1 MASQSSS
8 PSTEEQASSEIDD
21 LYLSLQVQREC
32 TQKKTFTSWINSI
45 LAKHTPPSVIS
56 DLYTD
61 IQQGHLLL
69 DLLEVLSGQQLPRE
83 KGCNT
88 FQCRSNIENALTFL
102 KSRSLKLIN
111 IHVAD
116 IIEGKPSIVLG
127 LIWTI
132 IFHFHIEELAR
143 TLACTYNQPS
153 LDCSSAVDSSPKAS
167 RSAKKSAKIKEQW
180 KISATKALLLW
191 AKEQCSLHGSIS
203 VTDFKS
209 SWRSG
214 LPFLAIIHALRPGL
228 VDMEKAK
235 TRTNKENLKEAFRI
249 AELELNIPRLL
260 EPEDVDI
267 MNPDEKSVMTYV
279 AQFLQYSRNL
289 PISEEDMQGKVRE
302 AISWLAAQGKKLEKL
317 LIDTESET
325 YYQKYKEMMSFM
337 EAFNQEKKA
346 FMPVLS
352 SKTSVAELSED
363 QQQMRE
369 EWHKLIS
376 QINEWKTKLDQ
387 MLPPP
392 LDGIEAWLQEIE
404 HLQAEELPDLQD
416 PFKAMSLFREIIVIF
431 KSLMDCFDSHL
442 DTLQS
447 FKNEDGKNMPLVL
460 PEKLEEM
467 KRRFSN
473 IPFTNSNTFLEY
485 HYGLC
490 SAIANEVML
499 KLNIWNMKYGTK
511 ESVESLLEDWNNF
524 IEEKKLEKQI
534 ETATHICED
543 LKNKN
548 ISSPDLAGDPQE
560 MNKLF
565 KIVESKISM
574 CRDYISNVNSTL
586 QKVLS
591 SWSDYTENIHLLKT
605 WLEEKR
611 NEHPK
616 EIPAEIL
623 ANWNSVHG
631 SLNEAGNYLI
641 EVSKEQVGS
650 NIAKELKKLNRRWAK
665 FIKRTQ
671 FEMRLLRMQED
682 QMKQVHKCEGNLES
696 PIKALSDMADISS
709 EAFRSHI
716 QKELCEESVDT
727 AEKAKGLSETAE
739 KIEVLLKGVDGWA
752 AELECLLCQIRHK
765 GHVEPETEEY
775 LQSLAARGASCQE
788 QVVAAEEIFQSL
800 TQNASSQVSQQHFHP
815 GLQARIKQ
823 ARDKIEAAM
832 GDISDVLPK
841 SQKRLSEKE
850 VLLNFEE
857 SQKDL
862 EASISKAVQL
872 VSQKLSPEEHI
883 SRYEEA
889 FNALDNKVLNKFLE
903 AAEQLKNISSD
914 HEKLAVEEKSKDV
927 RKRWEAVHHEIISC
941 IQLIVER
948 GKKKFNATFKKINKQ
963 LGKEKKLL
971 SMDKTKGLIKEHEAF
986 FSHEGSLTGLKK
998 SLEDLK
1004 TLGRLAEETLPDI
1017 QTLVTECEKKLEKL
1031 QPIVADTYAALLSHA
1046 GKGQPSKKEGSSFVS
1061 ENGESPGSSQ
1071 RMDIFSEQETSRPD
1085 SDIVWETA
1093 VTHQNGESCAKK
1105 FEEDGGLPLP
1115 ALLESY
1121 NTQRSN
1127 LEELLQISRD
1137 KVASGFTDEVKGT
1150 SCLQNKLLELQIIES
1165 ETHSGW
1171 TQLENVASTLENLV
1185 DEMELAAIS
1194 ERRSK
1199 LKGEWKE
1206 LQDIISARTNSLR
1219 TALEIVLPIEN
1230 EFILL
1235 CELDQ
1240 RLNKKDIQ
1248 QFNLMNSDLAYREL
1262 KELQR
1267 SILNQIEVCKQLE
1280 HLDSSARDEFNPI
1293 DLQAASKIM
1302 VYYQN
1307 QLEEMS
1313 HKMQIRETVLKDLEA
1328 FMASLRK
1335 IQFSIKHPVDPSGQ
1349 PATQGKAWR
1358 EAVQEVSHMAE
1369 EAKCLDERLK
1379 RVDICLEEAECGRKS
1394 SCEKLVLTLSEELNE
1409 AHDHSSEQ
1417 TLREEND
1424 LHKIFCTK
1432 SSELLKNIQDLHDR
1446 INKIGLKDPTIPAIQ
1461 QRIKSLTELEKELDC
1476 AAVEMKAMR
1485 EIANTLPHI
1494 KEEKAEEA
1502 KERCRVTERLWEDT
1516 KLLLAECQEQCARA
1530 LELLKQYQ
1538 SCKSSL
1544 TSIIQKQEIVL
1555 SQQMSYMGKENL
1567 NRMITKIEEAK
1578 EEFNDHSEDVDRIN
1592 QICKNLQFQLNKM
1605 RSFEEPP
1612 FENEA
1617 NVIVD
1622 RWLDINEKT
1631 ENYCDNLGRAQAL
1644 WDKLLSLSG
1653 TIDAWANA
1661 ELKNIEDGCLTEE
1674 DLTQLK
1680 ACLRV
1685 QEQKLQKFD
1694 NTVAEIEEL
1703 LNSNEPPLELQ
1714 VIRSSVVHKMELIKE
1729 LLSTKRGTSE
1739 LGVNTGELKGDLDLA
1754 KTQIGMTESLLK
1766 ALSPSD
1772 TLEIFTKLEE
1782 IHQKILQQKHYVTL
1796 LQEETDCPDVDELNK
1811 QLKCVTDLFN
1821 KKKHVFQDH
1830 FIGVLNR
1837 QCKNFSDWF
1846 SSTQLSLQDCFDPSE
1861 TKQTLEEKLQRLKHF
1876 LTSEGKDRDIQ
1887 EVKTLLNKVKHYLP
1901 KASINHLSSRVRD
1914 QEAELQRLISKCQKR
1929 EKELSVSLQQL
1940 SSLQESS
1947 TGLEEWL
1954 ASQEEKLQVFQK
1966 DETNLENFCQT
1977 LLMQR
1982 ESFDSMAQLANSLR
1996 ETGLT
2001 DDKTVSEATDIISR
2015 YQTLVTHASETA
2027 GDTQRRLVEGQ
2038 NFEELAQDFSSWI
2051 KRLEEAVSNLSSQ
2064 ESELPSEERINQI
2077 KVVTALKD
2085 AGEPKIRNMVAL
2097 GETLIR
2103 SEKIEK
2109 PVVEQT
2115 ISELQNRW
2123 ESALQVATEYIS
2135 PQEQLQLDREQY
2147 EQSKGD
2153 LRLALTE
2160 LKKQQQELGFALQ
2173 PNLQEKQAQLTNY
2186 TQLLQKAEDLNSLFN
2201 ELKSQEDHLQDHT
2214 RDPCFTEESWLEL
2227 KSQHE
2232 NLLSQLQNIVQ
2243 TLESHVHEHQQFQDM
2258 VTALSTEL
2266 KNVSEKLA
2274 DYGGPAVEQPSAEQ
2288 NQLKSQ
2294 EQQAPL
2300 SRCEDTLKKI
2310 LVLAETVKQ
2319 NTSSPGQKFINDEI
2333 ESLQSEH
2340 RSLEERLENVKQK
2353 DENILSEA
2361 LELKDVFADE
2371 IQVEDMA
2378 DTKREKQVTSDIPIA
2393 VEERPEAAELKEC
2406 LEMHNDQDVN
2416 GNVSEKEKQ
2425 NDPLLEESSVLP
2437 DSPFQGICQSKD
2449 REGQAVQEEAEK
2461 ESPGMDAR
2469 DEVQEHI
2476 VLVDSA
2482 IQGGEA
2488 EWKRRQDVVG
2498 TEGDETGEEARPA
2511 EEKPND
2517 VKNQSDRED
2526 MQQVQQRVCQKSQVP
2541 KSVAAEKEGLESTPP
2556 VSVHEGTDICAIVQ
2570 KELFPRVQINTE
2582 YFEEEQKVNELK
2594 NEVAELDIV
2603 LINEQL
2609 KELEN
2614 LHTELETWKAKSLC
2628 LDQEAFP
2635 SATGLGR
2642 AELQTTEPAVPRWD
2656 RLLQELDT
2664 IKAVKQQQYRL
2675 VNEYQK
2681 NLSVAQ
2687 SSMKNLSTEK
2697 DNIKTGPMN
2706 NTVLLEKIK
2715 TCIGSLHRE
2724 RDVLNQLKTQQ
2735 ENLSQHLTCM
2745 DKVLTE
2751 SQMRQL
2757 EQWWQHVEQA
2767 VQKKHDQVVAEI
2779 NEFNL
2784 LMNKAQDIQRLIQEQ
2799 YLQGELSSSSGGKA
2813 KYPVFW
2819 TTELQDIK
2827 HGLFLLKRRIELQM
2841 KRIWSDQEKT
2851 TLENSIQDLQSK
2863 LKALSEQQT
2872 PQEDV
2877 QLSSPALKE
2886 SEVTRRLKENI
2897 SWVKDSLSSLDQK
2910 AALFPSDI
2918 KSQIR
2923 NCQQTRAE
2931 VLGREPVIVSLDDEL
2946 RHIGPSLKPEEITD
2960 MTFLL
2965 QALQNSY
2972 KALVL
2977 KSAQSLQQLELQL
2990 EERQKLIAEVEK
3002 VHSQLQNAETLAK
3015 PDVNQT
3021 STWSELSHQ
3030 QAILKE
3036 ILKET
3041 QEIEGLVSSHCKES
3055 QAAAGELS
3063 LSEQL
3068 FLIDQLRSLKN
3079 RARKTQRQIQNKCHE
3094 VEKKIAIYREFS
3106 ERITSLQRDLNDLQ
3120 CDEMNLE
3127 DELLGAKQGAQDK
3140 CKALK
3145 EKVLFF
3151 QSNLLQ
3157 TMKYKEIFECV
3168 GLNWDSLQLDELQT
3182 QFFKIKNKIEEK
3194 IMHFDNVVRECDKLQ
3209 ALVNEIQT
3217 MTSTLRREA
3226 NILNDSS
3233 SSSPAENLIR
3243 AQILL
3248 QTMQQIRN
3256 LTQETANQ
3264 INKNEVFDTPFKE
3277 SKMQEIKSLEK
3288 DTEGLSQ
3295 FLQNMVSG
3303 LQCVNKEDIQS
3314 EVEHIFHTI
3323 KHIQLELQKPLL
3335 VDMRMIQYEKMRWEA
3350 VQNMVPAVFSAIKG
3364 IMEKERAN
3372 KEEKSLAAG
3381 IETKI
3386 ETLQDHEIQLKAD
3399 IAARVSV
3406 LSEAHKTGELYTKA
3420 VQRASELLSDC
3431 EARISSATAQL
3442 SCLEEAHQIPQWRQ
3456 EEFDSAKADIENLY
3470 PKLENVVKPEDK
3482 MHLENTLRELVNKN
3496 LTLKEKAQRKEG
3508 DERRYFEKHKS
3519 YTRTKDKVC
3528 DDLNKLE
3535 KMLIQ
3540 SVSQIPVSYKEALE
3554 HLEESKILVS
3564 NIDSAEDDLVKLRQ
3578 VSRELTRLC
3587 KGSDWAL
3594 GRIVTTLWEKWLGLL
3609 EAAKGQEINCEELKQ
3624 EWKFINEEVERE
3636 TIILDKLQEE
3646 QPESLKEKEKATR
3659 EELVE
3664 LLDSVNAF
3672 EENISRQQL
3681 LLLLLLHRIRNILNM
3696 PENTEVEAALPTL
3709 HEIKAM
3715 QDRCKKLYEKAQD
3728 HKNSVQSEIQERDK
3742 INEEISAVKNSLQ
3755 NAASLLPQDATEKA
3769 EQLEEVQSLIG
3780 KENQTLQDIM
3790 EKLRIKYSELYT
3802 IVPAEIETRLED
3814 CRNTLRDLEDK
3825 VSTEILKSS
3834 PQNVLKRKAEAIS
3847 NGLQAIE
3854 KMLQQKSENV
3864 AKAKEIQKHI
3874 WDMLDLWHYKL
3885 NELDAEVQDIVE
3897 QDSCHV
3903 QELMDILVTPLQ
3915 QYQQVS
3921 QLAERRTAILNKA
3934 ANKME
3939 EYDELLKSMEVWI
3952 ENTNCLLRTDA
3963 QNNSAK
3969 SLSKHADALQMALED
3984 SEQKQNLL
3992 RRVYSE
3998 LEELAPVFET
4008 NSVMQQ
4014 LNEIDGH
4021 ITTLQHEIVEVLPQ
4035 IQHVAD
4041 ELDAIE
4047 SDVKVFE
4054 KDIAKMK
4061 TILSSEDLLE
4071 FSPKDHLKHGQVI
4084 LDHVGPMQK
4093 TIAHLQSYEEALQLP
4108 GVKIQP
4114 FPVFQRARQ
4123 LLRELKELEK
4133 ITKEQNELLEE
4144 AIKKTEECEQEI
4156 EKLKQFLKNHLVEV
4170 SHENQP
4176 LAQNTSCPEG
4186 EMEAAKK
4193 EIIKLCQKKEGI
4205 LTGMKT
4211 SMSELHQRLQ
4221 QEVAE
4226 SEDEPIASA
4235 LAESDLIGTNIPEQQ
4250 LRKRGMMSVLPCVDE
4265 ESEDGSFHSTG
4276 STATETD
4283 GSCWPSGRDDERH
4296 REDSATSWSSGT
4308 LSDGLAQ
4315 DADEITEPCSKRG
4328 EETSLQ
4334 ALQSTE
4340 GAGTDLGNQ
4349 AMSDT
4354 QPPAPKA
4361 ARGSRGRAG
4370 DPEATVDGGRL
4381 EPGTVL
4387 QVCQAQVAELEQWLD
4402 KAKVSLGSDPQTPK
4416 MQQMV
4421 EQQLAGCQVMLSE
4434 IEQKVISLLE
4444 DCGDSPDHQQETEAL
4459 SLKLKEVKCN
4469 LEKVQT
4475 MLQDKYNEEQI
4486 HNRERVDLEPLK
4498 ILHPDGA
4505 GVASADEPPI
4515 GAGVASADEPPIQH
4529 NGVPQPLQDLELK
4542 PAEQKSLIDFI
4553 ESCVEKMQPQSED
4566 SVTEK
4571 LEPSNGESDPRSKL
4585 ADPSLAPKDQTGN
4598 KWQYLQQELSSKMK
4612 SPLCQLV
4619 EPQITTKMNMLPRGT
4634 FASAGT
4640 PTVEELK
4647 TYTVQLGDI
4656 SQEAN
4661 VVHTQEN
4668 VAGEVSSNL
4677 DRKLFELLLAISRCL
4692 NNMEEMLNTSV
4703 LSTEEAALQQA
4714 LYETLSIELQK
4725 LHADLSD
4732 KKDDLLKSIT
4742 CAGGSTD
4749 VFCECFN
4756 NLQARLEQT
4765 QAATASRSNS
4775 MKAGLDHNSNYQ
4787 NETRV
4792 LYDQLTEKKAALQQ
4806 CLNVIHGHN
4815 VSEQLQK
4822 IDTCALELQN
4832 LETQVAKL
4840 RGHGERFQLPVT
4852 LIQEAYKLEDVLDDM
4867 WGILRAKYMELNSPS
4882 ISENQYE
4889 DLLHGFAELVAIGRE
4904 KVAQDPKQL
4913 TKSRAALQSHLE
4925 NHKGFFHKLM
4935 THMTFMQVFSKKV
4948 APSILQKREKFW
4960 RELVNEVKLLEQ
4972 KACQYGI
4979 HLESLLE
4986 EWIGFDN
4993 GCLAFSKELETLAST
5008 LPSVNLVEET
5018 EERLKERIA
5027 LLQQIKSS
5035 VDGKHA
5041 RLYQMVKEGKKL
5053 LTAVNCPEITSQIGK
5068 LEEQWLSLTKK
5079 VGHELHRLQTLLK
5092 LLLSYNR
5099 DSEELMKWLDS
5110 AQQRMNFWKEQSLN
5124 VSQDL
5129 PTVRDK
5135 INNLFTFSKEVD
5147 EKSSLKSSVVSTAN
5161 QLFHVK
5167 QADTAALRSSLAK
5180 FEQKWG
5186 ELITQLPAIQEKLH
5200 QLQMEKLSSREAIG
5214 ELMTWLDHVEQQQ
5227 GYEDPINSQ
5236 SSAAQVRSLLQK
5248 YKEYMMEMSFKQWM
5262 VDFVNQSLLQMST
5275 CDVESKRYE
5284 RTEFAE
5290 CLGEMNL
5297 WWHRL
5302 QASLNRKIQD
5312 LEHVLEDITENENK
5326 AQTLGKWLEAQSDRL
5341 RSLQTPASL
5350 ISAQNTLDDCKELEN
5365 HLAAKSK
5372 TLDELKQNVAL
5383 RDSPEQTP
5391 RGASLKTAELC
5402 EMRDHVASQVA
5413 QLRTSMQAV
5422 LEQWRLYD
5430 EAYGEVSLMMTRYM
5444 YCIDQCKPSV
5454 VSLEALK
5461 NQVKTLQSLQDESEN
5476 SEESW
5481 AKLQAAASSL
5491 KKNCSPFFAEIITQ
5505 KCDEAHTRWSS
5516 VNEDITDQLR
5526 TAQAILQLW
5535 EPYDT
5540 LCTEAA
5546 AKLEQHEEQCTRL
5559 LDAHMPE
5566 DNMIETL
5573 KQRIQ
5578 DVKNLQHG
5586 LQTIEGC
5593 RSQISELADRIKQQA
5608 GTAAQAILLQK
5619 LQPLQRASYLEK
5631 MLQRKL
5637 DEFEFSLLQ
5646 LENFKNHLETLEGHV
5661 KNCADALDN
5670 LPLEGEAN
5678 SAELLMSHTLELAA
5692 LSPSIESLNEASIKL
5707 PLSDFTLKK
5716 MQSLTRQW
5724 SQKTATALERCSEL
5738 EGTKS
5743 DEKKFFQKCE
5753 NWMKFLEKMKE
5764 ALKADIPGRFEEL
5777 QEQQRVYEMLQ
5788 TEISIN
5794 QQTFNCIIAKVL
5806 LFLES
5811 GEAEKRTEFVSK
5823 LTLLKE
5829 QWQNVIRMV
5838 QQRKKDIDGLVS
5850 QWQLFRSSLQS
5861 LSRLLTDTNN
5871 FLMAVKSQDCCSLY
5885 QLRNL
5890 IHDFKS
5896 KAVILQRWQAM
5907 YSLIIDVGEKLRTVS
5922 DPETNAGLREE
5933 LSQLQQRWSNTQV
5946 QLEATRMGL
5955 AGAAQSWNCCEKQT
5969 KELGSRLQELKEK
5982 VKDPLP
5988 VEHDELYKAKED
6000 IKELEQSLADWAH
6013 SMKELRAMKVELAHC
6028 ILSED
6033 MLVLKEQV
6041 EHLHRQWEELCLRV
6055 SLRKQEIEDR
6065 LNAWI
6070 VFNEK
6075 NKELCSWLVQME
6087 SKVLQTADVSI
6098 EDMIDKLQ
6106 KDCMEEINLF
6116 SENKLH
6122 LKQMGDQLIKA
6133 SNKSR
6138 VAEIDDKLNKIND
6151 RWQHLFD
6158 VIGARVKKLKETF
6171 AFIQLL
6177 DKNMSNLRTWLARI
6191 ESELSKP
6198 VVYDICDD
6206 QEIQKRLA
6214 EQQDLQRDIEQHTA
6228 GVESVF
6234 NICEV
6239 LLHDSDACANETECD
6254 SIQQTTRSLDR
6265 RWRNICAM
6273 SMERRMKI
6281 EETWRLWQ
6289 RFLDDYSRFEDWLK
6303 SAERTAANPHSSEVL
6318 YTHAKEELKKFEA
6331 FQRQIHERLTQLEL
6345 INKQYRRLAR
6355 ENRTDS
6361 ASKLKQMVHE
6371 GNQRWDNLQK
6381 RVAAILRRLK
6391 HFTNRRDEFEGTRE
6405 SILVWLTEMDLQLTN
6420 VEHFSKSNF
6429 DDKMR
6434 QLNGFQQEITLN
6446 TNKIDQLIVFGE
6458 QLIQKSEPLD
6468 AILIEDELEELHRY
6482 CQEVFG
6488 RVARFHRRLTSRH
6501 PGLDDEKETSENETD
6516 PEDSREI
6523 QNDPWHKK
6531 AISEMPASPQSLC
6544 HLVPPTQSHERSGCE
6559 TPVSVDSIPLEW
6571 DHTGDVG
6578 GSSSHEDE
6586 EEGTYYSA
6594 LSDVEITENPEAYLK
6609 MTTKTLKASSGK
6621 SVAEA
6626 HPWHSPGSPVCRKH
6640 RYNQAEMVGNVLS
6653 GPETSTPYKT
6663 GYVNQL
6669 RPTSSGSINNEKIT
6683 SADVSDEEP
6692 QDEQELLNIA
6702 AAEKQSGIID
6712 RWELIQAQDLRNKLR
6727 MKQNLQQW
6735 QQLNSDLSEVS
6746 AWLDKTEEE
6755 LEDLQKP
6762 KPPASMQMMEQRVK
6776 KLKDMLKAF
6785 DNYKAVVLSVNLSSK
6800 DFQQADSTESKEL
6813 QNRLR
6818 QVNLR
6823 WEKATHAL
6831 DNWRKGLQQALL
6843 HCQDFHEQSQKLL
6856 LWLASAES
6864 RRNEVQ
6870 ITDPNPDPHTLLECQ
6885 KELLQLEKEL
6895 LEQQLKVNSLQEL
6908 STYLLLKSDGEDY
6921 IEADE
6926 KVHVIG
6932 KKLKQL
6938 IEQVSH
6944 DLKTIEGNLDTRAFL
6959 PAPGDLDSK
6968 VYHPVAAK
6976 SSPPVKK
6983 ATIRRTV
6990 AGKSNSST
6998 RGEGHPQTPR
7008 AVPRSP
7014 SFFYRVLRA
7023 ALPLQLFFLLLLLL
7037 ACMIPSSEEDYSC
7050 TQANNFA
7057 RSFYPMLRYTNGPPP
7072 T

>member
-1 MASQSSS
+1 MASKQSS
-8 PSTEEQASSEIDD
+8 PSAEEQASSEIDD
-21 LYLSLQVQREC
+21 LYLSLQVQREF

-69 DLLEVLSGQQLPRE
+69 DLLEVLSGQRLPRE
-83 KGCNT
+83 KGFNT

-143 TLACTYNQPS
+143 TLACAYNQPS
-153 LDCSSAVDSSPKAS
+153 LDCSSAVDSSPKAN
-167 RSAKKSAKIKEQW
+167 RSAKKSAKIKERW
-180 KISATKALLLW
+180 KMSATKALLLW
-191 AKEQCSLHGSIS
+191 AKEQCSVHSSIN

-214 LPFLAIIHALRPGL
+214 LPFLAIIQTLRPGL
-228 VDMEKAK
+228 VDLEKAK
-235 TRTNKENLKEAFRI
+235 ARSNKENLKEAFRI

-267 MNPDEKSVMTYV
+267 MNPDEKSIMTYV

-289 PISEEDMQGKVRE
+289 RESEEDMQEKVRE
-302 AISWLAAQGKKLEKL
+302 AVGWLAAQEKKLAKL
-317 LIDTESET
+317 LIDTENET

-337 EAFNQEKKA
+337 EAFNQEKNP
-346 FMPVLS
+346 FLPVLS
-352 SKTSVAELSED
+352 SKRSEAELSEG

-369 EWHKLIS
+369 EWDKLIS
-376 QINEWKTKLDQ
+376 QINDWKAKLDQ
-387 MLPPP
+387 MLPSP
-392 LDGIEAWLQEIE
+392 LDSIEAWLQEVE
-404 HLQAEELPDLQD
+404 HLQAEDLPDLQD
-416 PFKAMSLFREIIVIF
+416 PFKAMFVFREIIVVF
-431 KSLMDCFDSHL
+431 KGLMDCFDSHL

-447 FKNEDGKNMPLVL
+447 FKNEDEKNMPLVL

-473 IPFTNSNTFLEY
+473 IRFTSSNTFLEY

-490 SAIANEVML
+490 TAIANEVML
-499 KLNIWNMKYGTK
+499 KLNIWVTKYGTK
-511 ESVESLLEDWNNF
+511 ESVESLLENWNNF
-524 IEEKKLEKQI
+524 IEEKRLEMQL

-548 ISSPDLAGDPQE
+548 ISNPDLAGDPQE
-560 MNKLF
+560 ISQLF
-565 KIVESKISM
+565 KTVESKISM
-574 CRDYISNVNSTL
+574 CRDYISNVNTTL
-586 QKVLS
+586 QKVLT
-591 SWSDYTENIHLLKT
+591 SWSSYTENIHLLKM

-623 ANWNSVHG
+623 AKWNSVHG

-665 FIKRTQ
+665 FIKRTH
-671 FEMRLLRMQED
+671 FL
-682 QMKQVHKCEGNLES
+682 G
-696 PIKALSDMADISS
+696 
-709 EAFRSHI
+709 
-716 QKELCEESVDT
+716 EESTGAADKT
-727 AEKAKGLSETAE
+727 TELPGSLE
-739 KIEVLLKGVDGWA
+739 KIEELLGGVDSWA
-752 AELECLLCQIRHK
+752 VETGHLLSEISHE
-765 GHVEPETEEY
+765 GPVEPETEER
-775 LQSLAARGASCQE
+775 LQSLAARGTSCQE
-788 QVVAAEEIFQSL
+788 QVVAAEEILQSL
-800 TQNASSQVSQQHFHP
+800 TQSVSSQVSQQHSHTT
-815 GLQARIKQ
+815 GLQARIKE
-823 ARDKIEAAM
+823 ARDKIEAVM
-832 GDISDVLPK
+832 GDMNNILSK
-841 SQKRLSEKE
+841 SEKRPSEKE
-850 VLLNFEE
+850 ALLDFEE
-857 SQKDL
+857 SQKEL

-872 VSQKLSPEEHI
+872 VSQKLSPEECI

-889 FNALDNKVLNKFLE
+889 FNALDNKVLDKFLK
-903 AAEQLKNISSD
+903 AAEKLKNISSD
-914 HEKLAVEEKSKDV
+914 REKLVVEEKSKDV

-941 IQLIVER
+941 VQLIVER
-948 GKKKFNATFKKINKQ
+948 EKKKFNATFKKINKQ

-986 FSHEGSLTGLKK
+986 FSHEGSLRELSKPLEELKI
-998 SLEDLK
+998 
-1004 TLGRLAEETLPDI
+1004 LGRLPEETVPGI
-1017 QTLVTECEKKLEKL
+1017 QTLTADCEQKLEKL
-1031 QPIVADTYAALLSHA
+1031 QQIVANTYTALLSHA
-1046 GKGQPSKKEGSSFVS
+1046 GKGQSSKKESSIVAS
-1061 ENGESPGSSQ
+1061 ENGEKPESSQ
-1071 RMDIFSEQETSRPD
+1071 QIDILSAQETSRPPA
-1085 SDIVWETA
+1085 DIVLESD
-1093 VTHQNGESCAKK
+1093 VKHHNGESCAKK
-1105 FEEDGGLPLP
+1105 FEEDSDLPLP

-1121 NTQRSN
+1121 NTQRNN
-1127 LEELLQISRD
+1127 LEELLHISRD
-1137 KVASGFTDEVKGT
+1137 KVASGFTDEIKGT
-1150 SCLQNKLLELQIIES
+1150 SCLQNKLLELQVIES
-1165 ETHSGW
+1165 ETNSGW
-1171 TQLENVASTLENLV
+1171 TQLENISSTLENLV
-1185 DEMELAAIS
+1185 DEKQQAAIS
-1194 ERRSK
+1194 DTRSK
-1199 LKGEWKE
+1199 LKEEWKE
-1206 LQDIISARTNSLR
+1206 LQDIISTRTNSLR

-1230 EFILL
+1230 ESILL

-1240 RLNKKDIQ
+1240 QLKKKDIQ

-1262 KELQR
+1262 KEIQR

-1302 VYYQN
+1302 IYYQN

-1335 IQFSIKHPVDPSGQ
+1335 IQSSIKCLTDPLGQ
-1349 PATQGKAWR
+1349 PEVHGKALR
-1358 EAVQEVSHMAE
+1358 EAAQEVSHMAE

-1379 RVDICLEEAECGRKS
+1379 TEDICLEDAECGRKTC
-1394 SCEKLVLTLSEELNE
+1394 CENLVLTLSEELN
-1409 AHDHSSEQ
+1409 ATYDSSSEQ
-1417 TLREEND
+1417 MLTEEKD
-1424 LHKIFCTK
+1424 LYKIFSTK
-1432 SSELLKNIQDLHDR
+1432 NGELLKSIQDLHDR

-1461 QRIKSLTELEKELDC
+1461 QRVKSLTELEKELDC
-1476 AAVEMKAMR
+1476 AAVEMKPMQ
-1485 EIANTLPHI
+1485 EIANKLLQI

-1502 KERCRVTERLWEDT
+1502 NEQCRVTERLWEDT

-1538 SCKSSL
+1538 SCKTSL

-1555 SQQMSYMGKENL
+1555 SQQTSYMGKENL
-1567 NRMITKIEEAK
+1567 NRLITKIEEAK
-1578 EEFNDHSEDVDRIN
+1578 EEFNDHSEDVDKIN

-1617 NVIVD
+1617 NIIVD

-1661 ELKNIEDGCLTEE
+1661 ELKNAEDHCLTEE

-1714 VIRSSVVHKMELIKE
+1714 VIRSSVVQKMELIKE
-1729 LLSTKRGTSE
+1729 LLSTKRGPSE
-1739 LGVNTGELKGDLDLA
+1739 VSVNTAELKGDLDLA

-1782 IHQKILQQKHYVTL
+1782 IHQKILQQEHHVTL

-1837 QCKNFSDWF
+1837 QCKNFNDWF
-1846 SSTQLSLQDCFDPSE
+1846 SSTQLSLKDCFDPSE
-1861 TKQTLEEKLQRLKHF
+1861 TKLILEERLQRLKHF

-1901 KASINHLSSRVRD
+1901 KASINHLNSRVAD

-1929 EKELSVSLQQL
+1929 EKELDTSLQQL
-1940 SSLQESS
+1940 SSLEESS
-1947 TGLEEWL
+1947 TVLDEWL
-1954 ASQEEKLQVFQK
+1954 TAQEEKLGEIK
-1966 DETNLENFCQT
+1966 GEETKLENFYKT
-1977 LLMQR
+1977 LSMQR
-1982 ESFDSMAQLANSLR
+1982 KPFGSMAQLVNSLR
-1996 ETGLT
+1996 EAGLT
-2001 DDKTVSEATDIISR
+2001 EDETISEASDLISR
-2015 YQTLVTHASETA
+2015 YQTLITHVSEMA
-2027 GDTQRRLVEGQ
+2027 GNTERLPVEGQ
-2038 NFEELAQDFSSWI
+2038 NFEELAQDVSCWI
-2051 KRLEEAVSNLSSQ
+2051 KRLEEAVNNLSSQ
-2064 ESELPSEERINQI
+2064 ESELPSDERINQI
-2077 KVVTALKD
+2077 KEITALKD
-2085 AGEPKIRNMVAL
+2085 AGEAKIQNMVAL
-2097 GETLIR
+2097 GETLMR
-2103 SEKIEK
+2103 NEKIKK
-2109 PVVEQT
+2109 PVVQQT
-2115 ISELQNRW
+2115 ISELQKQW
-2123 ESALQVATEYIS
+2123 ESTCRLATEYRS
-2135 PQEQLQLDREQY
+2135 PQEQLQLNREQY
-2147 EQSKGD
+2147 EQSKED
-2153 LRLALTE
+2153 LRLALSE
-2160 LKKQQQELGFALQ
+2160 LEKQQQEMGFALQ
-2173 PNLQEKQAQLTNY
+2173 PGLQEKQAQLTNY
-2186 TQLLQKAEDLNSLFN
+2186 ADLLQKAEDLTSRFN
-2201 ELKSQEDHLQDHT
+2201 DLKSQEDHLQGHT
-2214 RDPCFTEESWLEL
+2214 GDPCSTEVEWLKL
-2227 KSQHE
+2227 KHQHE
-2232 NLLSQLQNIVQ
+2232 NLLSQLQTIVQ
-2243 TLESHVHEHQQFQDM
+2243 TLESHVREHQQFQDM
-2258 VTALSTEL
+2258 VTGLSTEL
-2266 KNVSEKLA
+2266 KTVSEKLA
-2274 DYGGPAVEQPSAEQ
+2274 GCEGPAMEQPSAEQ

-2294 EQQAPL
+2294 EQQGPL

-2310 LVLAETVKQ
+2310 LFLAETVKR
-2319 NTSSPGQKFINDEI
+2319 NTSSPGQKFIKDEI
-2333 ESLQSEH
+2333 ETLQSEH

-2353 DENILSEA
+2353 EEKIFSEA
-2361 LELKDVFADE
+2361 LELKDEFGNE
-2371 IQVEDMA
+2371 IQMEDKA
-2378 DTKREKQVTSDIPIA
+2378 DTMLKREIQITSDTPVAAEESPPA
-2393 VEERPEAAELKEC
+2393 VELKET
-2406 LEMHNDQDVN
+2406 LEMHDGQEVN
-2416 GNVSEKEKQ
+2416 GNMSEKEKQ
-2425 NDPLLEESSVLP
+2425 NDPLLEESSVLS
-2437 DSPFQGICQSKD
+2437 DSPLLGIHQSKD
-2449 REGQAVQEEAEK
+2449 RLGQTVQQGEADK
-2461 ESPGMDAR
+2461 ESPGLDKHGR
-2469 DEVQEHI
+2469 VQED
-2476 VLVDSA
+2476 VLDNA

-2488 EWKRRQDVVG
+2488 ELERHQDGVG
-2498 TEGDETGEEARPA
+2498 IEGDETRKETGPVHQK
-2511 EEKPND
+2511 EKPSD
-2517 VKNQSDRED
+2517 VKNQSYRED
-2526 MQQVQQRVCQKSQVP
+2526 VEQVKQRVCQKSQVL
-2541 KSVAAEKEGLESTPP
+2541 KSAAAEKDGLESNPP
-2556 VSVHEGTDICAIVQ
+2556 VSAHEDTGAEVVVQ
-2570 KELFPRVQINTE
+2570 KELFPGVQVNTE

-2614 LHTELETWKAKSLC
+2614 LQTELETWKAKSLC
-2628 LDQEAFP
+2628 HSQEAFP
-2635 SATGLGR
+2635 NATGSNR
-2642 AELQTTEPAVPRWD
+2642 AELQTTEPVVPCWD
-2656 RLLQELDT
+2656 RLLQELDAV
-2664 IKAVKQQQYRL
+2664 KAVKQQQYCL
-2675 VNEYQK
+2675 INEYQK
-2681 NLSVAQ
+2681 NLSAAQ

-2697 DNIKTGPMN
+2697 DNIKMGPMN

-2715 TCIGSLHRE
+2715 ACIESLRKE

-2735 ENLSQHLTCM
+2735 ESLSQHLTCM

-2757 EQWWQHVEQA
+2757 EEWWQHMEQT

-2779 NEFNL
+2779 DEFNL

-2799 YLQGELSSSSGGKA
+2799 AELYSSSEGKA
-2813 KYPVFW
+2813 KYLVLW

-2827 HGLFLLKRRIELQM
+2827 HGLSLLKRRIELQM
-2841 KRIWSDQEKT
+2841 KRIWSDQEKVA
-2851 TLENSIQDLQSK
+2851 LENSIHDLQSK
-2863 LKALSEQQT
+2863 LEALSAQQT
-2872 PQEDV
+2872 PRDDV
-2877 QLSSPALKE
+2877 QITGPALMKHE
-2886 SEVTRRLKENI
+2886 MMKRLKENI

-2910 AALFPSDI
+2910 AALLPTDV

-2923 NCQQTRAE
+2923 SCQLMSTE
-2931 VLGREPVIVSLDDEL
+2931 VLNREPVIVSLDYGL
-2946 RHIGPSLKPEEITD
+2946 QHIIPNLKPEEISD
-2960 MTFLL
+2960 MTCLL
-2965 QALQNSY
+2965 QTLQNSY

-2977 KSAQSLQQLELQL
+2977 KSAQRLQHLELQL
-2990 EERQKLIAEVEK
+2990 EERQRLTAEVEK
-3002 VHSQLQNAETLAK
+3002 VHCQLRNAEMLAR
-3015 PDVNQT
+3015 PDMNQT
-3021 STWSELSHQ
+3021 STWSELISQ

-3036 ILKET
+3036 ILKDI
-3041 QEIEGLVSSHCKES
+3041 QEIEGLISSHCKES
-3055 QAAAGELS
+3055 QVTAGELS

-3068 FLIDQLRSLKN
+3068 FLTDQLRSLKN
-3079 RARKTQRQIQNKCHE
+3079 RARKTQRQIQSKLHE
-3094 VEKKIAIYREFS
+3094 VEKKIAVYREFA
-3106 ERITSLQRDLNDLQ
+3106 EGITSLQQDLNGLQ
-3120 CDEMNLE
+3120 YGEMNLEE
-3127 DELLGAKQGAQDK
+3127 DELLGAKQEVKDK
-3140 CKALK
+3140 CRALK
-3145 EKVLFF
+3145 EKVVAF
-3151 QSNLLQ
+3151 QSNLSQ
-3157 TMKYKEIFECV
+3157 IMKYKEIFECV
-3168 GLNWDSLQLDELQT
+3168 GLKWDSLQLDELQT
-3182 QFFKIKNKIEEK
+3182 KFFKIKNEIEGKI
-3194 IMHFDNVVRECDKLQ
+3194 IHFDNVVRECNKIQ
-3209 ALVNEIQT
+3209 ALLNEIQT
-3217 MTSTLRREA
+3217 VTSTVRKEA
-3226 NILNDSS
+3226 DILNDSS
-3233 SSSPAENLIR
+3233 SSSPAENLIS
-3243 AQILL
+3243 AQILF
-3248 QTMQQIRN
+3248 QTVQQILY
-3256 LTQETANQ
+3256 LTQEVANQ

-3277 SKMQEIKSLEK
+3277 CKRKEIKNLEE
-3288 DTEGLSQ
+3288 DVEELNQ
-3295 FLQNMVSG
+3295 FLQNLVSR
-3303 LQCVNKEDIQS
+3303 LQCVNKKDIQN
-3314 EVEHIFHTI
+3314 EVEHIFHII
-3323 KHIQLELQKPLL
+3323 KYIQLELQQPLL
-3335 VDMRMIQYEKMRWEA
+3335 IDIKIMKYEKMRWEA
-3350 VQNMVPAVFSAIKG
+3350 IQNMMQAKFSAIKC

-3372 KEEKSLAAG
+3372 QEEKSLAAG
-3381 IETKI
+3381 VETKL
-3386 ETLQDHEIQLKAD
+3386 ETLQDHEIQLKTD
-3399 IAARVSV
+3399 IAARVSA
-3406 LSEAHKTGELYTKA
+3406 LEEACKTGELYTNA
-3420 VQRASELLSDC
+3420 VQRAARFLEDY
-3431 EARISSATAQL
+3431 EARVKSATAELGSSQEV
-3442 SCLEEAHQIPQWRQ
+3442 CQTPQWKQ
-3456 EEFDSAKADIENLY
+3456 EEFNCTKANIENLY
-3470 PKLENVVKPEDK
+3470 SKLKNLVKPEDK
-3482 MHLENTLRELVNKN
+3482 ICLENTLTELVNKG
-3496 LTLKEKAQRKEG
+3496 LALKEKAQRKEA
-3508 DERRYFEKHKS
+3508 DEQRYFEKYKS
-3519 YTRTKDKVC
+3519 YIKTKDKVR
-3528 DDLNKLE
+3528 DNLNKLE
-3535 KMLIQ
+3535 KMLRQ
-3540 SVSQIPVSYKEALE
+3540 SLSQIPMSYKEALE

-3564 NIDSAEDDLVKLRQ
+3564 SIDSAEDDLVELRQ
-3578 VSRELTRLC
+3578 VSGELMRLC
-3587 KGSDWAL
+3587 KRSDRAL
-3594 GRIVTTLWEKWLGLL
+3594 GRIVTLLWENWLGLL
-3609 EAAKGQEINCEELKQ
+3609 EAAKGLEINCEELKQ
-3624 EWKFINEEVERE
+3624 EWKFVNEELERE

-3664 LLDSVNAF
+3664 LLDFVNSF
-3672 EENISRQQL
+3672 EENINQQQL
-3681 LLLLLLHRIRNILNM
+3681 LLLLLLHRIRNILNTS
-3696 PENTEVEAALPTL
+3696 ENTEAEAALPAL
-3709 HEIKAM
+3709 CEIKAM
-3715 QDRCKKLYEKAQD
+3715 QDRCTKLYEKTQD
-3728 HKNSVQSEIQERDK
+3728 HKDCVQAEIQERNK
-3742 INEEISAVKNSLQ
+3742 ITEEISAVTNALQ
-3755 NAASLLPQDATEKA
+3755 NAASVLLEDASRKA
-3769 EQLEEVQSLIG
+3769 GQLEEVRSVIG
-3780 KENQTLQDIM
+3780 KESQTLKDIM
-3790 EKLRIKYSELYT
+3790 EKLRIKYSE
-3802 IVPAEIETRLED
+3802 IVPAEIETQLED
-3814 CRNTLRDLEDK
+3814 CKKVLQDLEDK
-3825 VSTEILKSS
+3825 VSFEILQSS
-3834 PQNVLKRKAEAIS
+3834 PQYVLKRKAETIN

-3854 KMLQQKSENV
+3854 KMLQQKSENI
-3864 AKAKEIQKHI
+3864 AKAKEVQKQI

-3885 NELDAEVQDIVE
+3885 NELDAEVHDIVE
-3897 QDSCHV
+3897 QDSCHA

-3921 QLAERRTAILNKA
+3921 QLAERRTAVLNKA

-3939 EYDELLKSMEVWI
+3939 EYDELLKNVKVWI
-3952 ENTNCLLRTDA
+3952 ENTNCLLKADA
-3963 QNNSAK
+3963 QNDSAK
-3969 SLSKHADALQMALED
+3969 SLCKHTDDLQMALED

-3992 RRVYSE
+3992 HSVYLE
-3998 LEELAPVFET
+3998 LEELTPVFET
-4008 NSVMQQ
+4008 DSVMQQ
-4014 LNEIDGH
+4014 LNEIDDQVA
-4021 ITTLQHEIVEVLPQ
+4021 TLQHEIAENLPQ

-4047 SDVKVFE
+4047 SHVKVFE

-4061 TILSSEDLLE
+4061 TFLSSEDLLE
-4071 FSPKDHLKHGQVI
+4071 FSPKDQLKHGQVI

-4093 TIAHLQSYEEALQLP
+4093 TIVHIQSYEEALQLP
-4108 GVKIQP
+4108 GVKMQP
-4114 FPVFQRARQ
+4114 FSVFQRARQ
-4123 LLRELKELEK
+4123 LLRELKKLEK
-4133 ITKEQNELLEE
+4133 ITKEQNDLLEE
-4144 AIKKTEECEQEI
+4144 AVKKTEECEQEI
-4156 EKLKQFLKNHLVEV
+4156 EKLKQFLKNHLVEI
-4170 SHENQP
+4170 SHEDQS
-4176 LAQNTSCPEG
+4176 LAQKTDCPEG
-4186 EMEAAKK
+4186 EMEAVKE
-4193 EIIKLCQKKEGI
+4193 EIIKLCQRKEDI
-4205 LTGMKT
+4205 LTGMKN

-4221 QEVAE
+4221 QEVPE
-4226 SEDEPIASA
+4226 SGDEPTASV
-4235 LAESDLIGTNIPEQQ
+4235 LAQSDLTGTDVSGQQ
-4250 LRKRGMMSVLPCVDE
+4250 LKKRGMMSLLPSLDE
-4265 ESEDGSFHSTG
+4265 ESEDCSFHSKG
-4276 STATETD
+4276 STATEKEA
-4283 GSCWPSGRDDERH
+4283 SFWPSERDDERH
-4296 REDSATSWSSGT
+4296 KEDSATSWSSGT
-4308 LSDGLAQ
+4308 LSDGIVQ
-4315 DADEITEPCSKRG
+4315 DADEIMESHSKHG
-4328 EETSLQ
+4328 EETSMQ
-4334 ALQSTE
+4334 TLQSTE
-4340 GAGTDLGNQ
+4340 GPGTGEGSQ
-4349 AMSDT
+4349 AVSHMPPPVPDAT
-4354 QPPAPKA
+4354 QGSRGK
-4361 ARGSRGRAG
+4361 ARGSEGA
-4370 DPEATVDGGRL
+4370 VDGGRP
-4381 EPGTVL
+4381 EPETIL

-4402 KAKVSLGSDPQTPK
+4402 KTKVSLRSDPQTPK

-4421 EQQLAGCQVMLSE
+4421 ELQLADYQVVLSE
-4434 IEQKVISLLE
+4434 IEQKVLTLLE
-4444 DCGDSPDHQQETEAL
+4444 YCGDSADYQQEIEAL

-4469 LEKVQT
+4469 LEKVQM

-4486 HNRERVDLEPLK
+4486 DNTERVDPEPLET
-4498 ILHPDGA
+4498 LH
-4505 GVASADEPPI
+4505 S
-4515 GAGVASADEPPIQH
+4515 
-4529 NGVPQPLQDLELK
+4529 NGSSTPQLALAEQPLLWHNDYQHPQDLTVK
-4542 PAEQKSLIDFI
+4542 AAEQKSLIDFI
-4553 ESCVEKMQPQSED
+4553 ESCVEKMQPQFED
-4566 SVTEK
+4566 SVTQK
-4571 LEPSNGESDPRSKL
+4571 LESSNGESDPKSKQT
-4585 ADPSLAPKDQTGN
+4585 DPTLAPKDQTGN

-4619 EPQITTKMNMLPRGT
+4619 EPQITTKMNTLPRGT

-4647 TYTVQLGDI
+4647 TYTVQLGDL

-4661 VVHTQEN
+4661 VVHAQDN
-4668 VAGEVSSNL
+4668 VAEEVSSNL

-4703 LSTEEAALQQA
+4703 LSTEEAAVQQA
-4714 LYETLSIELQK
+4714 LYETLSVELQK

-4732 KKDDLLKSIT
+4732 KKDDLLKSIS

-4787 NETRV
+4787 NETRL
-4792 LYDQLTEKKAALQQ
+4792 LYDQLTEKKATLQQ
-4806 CLNVIHGHN
+4806 CLNAMRGHN

-4822 IDTCALELQN
+4822 TDACALELQN
-4832 LETQVAKL
+4832 FENQVAKL
-4840 RGHGERFQLPVT
+4840 RGHGERFQLPIT

-4867 WGILRAKYMELNSPS
+4867 WAILKAKYVELNSPS
-4882 ISENQYE
+4882 ISESQYD

-4904 KVAQDPKQL
+4904 KIAQDPKQL

-4925 NHKGFFHKLM
+4925 NHKDFFHNLM
-4935 THMTFMQVFSKKV
+4935 THMAVMHTFSKKV
-4948 APSILQKREKFW
+4948 TPSILQKREEFW

-4979 HLESLLE
+4979 HLQTLLK
-4986 EWIGFDN
+4986 EWMEFDDE
-4993 GCLAFSKELETLAST
+4993 CLAFNKELEALTSM

-5018 EERLKERIA
+5018 EERLMERIA

-5035 VDGKHA
+5035 VDEKHA

-5053 LTAVNCPEITSQIGK
+5053 LTAVSCPEIQGQIRK
-5068 LEEQWLSLTKK
+5068 MEEQWLSLTKK

-5092 LLLSYNR
+5092 LLVSYNR

-5129 PTVRDK
+5129 PTIRDN
-5135 INNLFTFSKEVD
+5135 INSLFTFSKEVD

-5186 ELITQLPAIQEKLH
+5186 ELVIQLPAIQEKLH
-5200 QLQMEKLSSREAIG
+5200 QLQMEKLSSREAIA

-5227 GYEDPINSQ
+5227 GHEEPINSQ
-5236 SSAAQVRSLLQK
+5236 RSAAQVRSLLQK
-5248 YKEYMMEMSFKQWM
+5248 YKEYMMEMNFKQWM

-5297 WWHRL
+5297 RWHRL

-5326 AQTLGKWLEAQSDRL
+5326 AQTLRNWLEAQSDRL

-5365 HLAAKSK
+5365 QLTTKSK
-5372 TLDELKQNVAL
+5372 TLDELKQSLAL
-5383 RDSPEQTP
+5383 NGSTEQTP
-5391 RGASLKTAELC
+5391 EALSLRITELC
-5402 EMRDHVASQVA
+5402 EMVDSIVSQVA
-5413 QLRTSMQAV
+5413 QLKTSMQSI
-5422 LEQWRLYD
+5422 LEQWRVYD
-5430 EAYGEVSLMMTRYM
+5430 EVYAEVSLMTTRYL
-5444 YCIDQCKPSV
+5444 YCVDQCKPSV

-5481 AKLQAAASSL
+5481 AKLQAATSNL
-5491 KKNCSPFFAEIITQ
+5491 KKNCSPSFAEIIEQ
-5505 KCDEAHTRWSS
+5505 KCTEAHARWNS

-5526 TAQAILQLW
+5526 AAQATLQLW
-5535 EPYDT
+5535 EPFDT

-5546 AKLEQHEEQCTRL
+5546 AKLQQHREQSTHL

-5578 DVKNLQHG
+5578 DIKNLQHG
-5586 LQTIEGC
+5586 LQDIAEC
-5593 RSQISELADRIKQQA
+5593 RTQISLLADQIKQQA
-5608 GTAAQAILLQK
+5608 GTAAQAILLEK

-5637 DEFEFSLLQ
+5637 DEFEFNLLQ
-5646 LENFKNHLETLEGHV
+5646 LEDFNNCLETLEGHV
-5661 KNCADALDN
+5661 KNCTDAFDSLC
-5670 LPLEGEAN
+5670 LEGETDN
-5678 SAELLMSHTLELAA
+5678 SELLMNHTLELAA
-5692 LSPSIESLNEASIKL
+5692 LSPSIGSLNEASIKL

-5724 SQKTATALERCSEL
+5724 SQKTATALEHCSVL
-5738 EGTKS
+5738 EGTQN
-5743 DEKKFFQKCE
+5743 DEKKFIQKCE

-5764 ALKADIPGRFEEL
+5764 ALKTNIPGRFEEL

-5794 QQTFNCIIAKVL
+5794 QQTFNSIIAKVL

-5811 GEAEKRTEFVSK
+5811 GEAEKRTEFISK

-5850 QWQLFRSSLQS
+5850 QWQLFRSSLRS
-5861 LSRLLTDTNN
+5861 LSRFLADTNS
-5871 FLMAVKSQDCCSLY
+5871 FLIAVKSQDCYSLY

-5922 DPETNAGLREE
+5922 DPETNAVLQEE
-5933 LSQLQQRWSNTQV
+5933 LSQLQQSWGDTQV
-5946 QLEATRMGL
+5946 QLEKKKVQLSGTL
-5955 AGAAQSWNCCEKQT
+5955 QSWDCCEKQT
-5969 KELGSRLQELKEK
+5969 KELESMLRELKEK

-5988 VEHDELYKAKED
+5988 VEHEELYKAKEH
-6000 IKELEQSLADWAH
+6000 IKELEQALADWAH
-6013 SMKELRAMKVELAHC
+6013 DMKELRAMKVELAHC
-6028 ILSED
+6028 ILGED
-6033 MLVLKEQV
+6033 MVVLKEQV

-6289 RFLDDYSRFEDWLK
+6289 RFLEDYSRFEDWLK
-6303 SAERTAANPHSSEVL
+6303 SSERTAAKPNSSEVL

-6458 QLIQKSEPLD
+6458 HLIQKSEPLD
-6468 AILIEDELEELHRY
+6468 ATLIEDELEELHRY

-6488 RVARFHRRLTSRH
+6488 RVARFHQRLTSRH
-6501 PGLDDEKETSENETD
+6501 PGLDDEKENSENETD

-6531 AISEMPASPQSLC
+6531 AISEGPSSPQSIC
-6544 HLVPPTQSHERSGCE
+6544 HLMPPTQGHERSGCE

-6586 EEGTYYSA
+6586 EEATYYSA

-6621 SVAEA
+6621 SVSEA
-6626 HPWHSPGSPVCRKH
+6626 HPWHSPDSPVCRKH
-6640 RYNQAEMVGNVLS
+6640 RYNQAEVVGNVLS
-6653 GPETSTPYKT
+6653 GPETSTPYKP
-6663 GYVNQL
+6663 GYVKQL
-6669 RPTSSGSINNEKIT
+6669 SSASSGSINKDKIT
-6683 SADVSDEEP
+6683 SASMSDEEP
-6692 QDEQELLNIA
+6692 QDDQELVNIA

-6727 MKQNLQQW
+6727 MKQKLQQW
-6735 QQLNSDLSEVS
+6735 QQLNSDLSDVS

-6755 LEDLQKP
+6755 LEELQKV
-6762 KPPASMQMMEQRVK
+6762 KPPTSMQALEQRVK

-6785 DNYKAVVLSVNLSSK
+6785 DNYKAVVLSINLSSK
-6800 DFQQADSTESKEL
+6800 EFQKADSTEFREL

-6818 QVNLR
+6818 KVNLH

-6843 HCQDFHEQSQKLL
+6843 HCQDFHDQSQKLI
-6856 LWLASAES
+6856 LWLASADS
-6864 RRNEVQ
+6864 RRNEAQ
-6870 ITDPNPDPHTLLECQ
+6870 ITDPNADPNTILECQ
-6885 KELLQLEKEL
+6885 KELMQLEKEL

-6908 STYLLLKSDGEDY
+6908 TAYLLLKSDGDY
-6921 IEADE
+6921 TEADE

-6932 KKLKQL
+6932 RKLKQL

-6944 DLKTIEGNLDTRAFL
+6944 DLKTIQGNLDTRTFL
-6959 PAPGDLDSK
+6959 LVPDDLDSG
-6968 VYHPVAAK
+6968 VYNPVAAK
-6976 SSPPVKK
+6976 SSPAVKK
-6983 ATIRRTV
+6983 ITIRRT
-6990 AGKSNSST
+6990 ADGRNSSST
-6998 RGEGHPQTPR
+6998 RGESHPQPNQ
-7008 AVPRSP
+7008 AIPRSP

>member
-1 MASQSSS
+1 MASKQSS

-21 LYLSLQVQREC
+21 LYLMLQVQREF

-69 DLLEVLSGQQLPRE
+69 DLLEVLSGEHLPRE
-83 KGCNT
+83 KGFNT

-167 RSAKKSAKIKEQW
+167 RSAKKSAKIKERW

-191 AKEQCSLHGSIS
+191 AKEQCSLHGSIG

-214 LPFLAIIHALRPGL
+214 LPFLAIIQTLRPGL
-228 VDMEKAK
+228 VDLEKAK
-235 TRTNKENLKEAFRI
+235 ARSNKENLNEAFRI

-260 EPEDVDI
+260 EPEDVDV
-267 MNPDEKSVMTYV
+267 MNPDEKSIMTYV

-289 PISEEDMQGKVRE
+289 HESEEDMQEKVRE
-302 AISWLAAQGKKLEKL
+302 AVSWLAAQEEKLAKL
-317 LIDTESET
+317 LIDTENET
-325 YYQKYKEMMSFM
+325 YYQKSKEMMSFM
-337 EAFNQEKKA
+337 EAFNQGKKP
-346 FMPVLS
+346 FLPVLS
-352 SKTSVAELSED
+352 SKRSEAELSEG
-363 QQQMRE
+363 QQQMRD
-369 EWHKLIS
+369 EWDKLIS
-376 QINEWKTKLDQ
+376 QINEWKVKLDQ
-387 MLPPP
+387 MLPSP
-392 LDGIEAWLQEIE
+392 LDSIEAWLQEVE
-404 HLQAEELPDLQD
+404 HLQAEDLPDLQD
-416 PFKAMSLFREIIVIF
+416 PFKAMFVFREIIVIF
-431 KSLMDCFDSHL
+431 KGLMDCFDSHL
-442 DTLQS
+442 DALQS
-447 FKNEDGKNMPLVL
+447 FKNEDEKNMPLVL

-473 IPFTNSNTFLEY
+473 IRFTNSSTFLEY

-490 SAIANEVML
+490 SALANEVML
-499 KLNIWNMKYGTK
+499 KLNIWDMKYGTK
-511 ESVESLLEDWNNF
+511 ESVESLLENWNNF
-524 IEEKKLEKQI
+524 VEEKRLEMQL

-548 ISSPDLAGDPQE
+548 LSSPDLAGDPQE
-560 MNKLF
+560 ISKLF
-565 KIVESKISM
+565 KTVESKISM
-574 CRDYISNVNSTL
+574 CRDYISNVNTTL

-591 SWSDYTENIHLLKT
+591 SWSNYTENIHLLKT

-623 ANWNSVHG
+623 AKWNSVHG
-631 SLNEAGNYLI
+631 SLNEAGNHLI

-665 FIKRTQ
+665 FIKRAR
-671 FEMRLLRMQED
+671 FL
-682 QMKQVHKCEGNLES
+682 G
-696 PIKALSDMADISS
+696 
-709 EAFRSHI
+709 
-716 QKELCEESVDT
+716 EESTDA
-727 AEKAKGLSETAE
+727 AEKTRELPGYLE
-739 KIEVLLKGVDGWA
+739 KIEELLGGVDSWA
-752 AELECLLCQIRHK
+752 EEIGCLLGEMSHEGPVQPE
-765 GHVEPETEEY
+765 VEER
-775 LQSLAARGASCQE
+775 LQSLAARGISCQE
-788 QVVAAEEIFQSL
+788 QVVAAGEVLQSR
-800 TQNASSQVSQQHFHP
+800 TQNVSSQLSQQHSHTA
-815 GLQARIKQ
+815 GLQARIKE
-823 ARDKIEAAM
+823 AIDKIEAVM
-832 GDISDVLPK
+832 GDMSNILSK
-841 SQKRLSEKE
+841 SEKRPSEKE
-850 VLLNFEE
+850 ALLNFEE
-857 SQKDL
+857 SQKEL

-872 VSQKLSPEEHI
+872 VSQKLSPEECI
-883 SRYEEA
+883 SRHEEA
-889 FNALDNKVLNKFLE
+889 FNTLDNKVLEKFLK

-914 HEKLAVEEKSKDV
+914 REKLIVEEKSKDV
-927 RKRWEAVHHEIISC
+927 RKRWEAVHQEIISYV
-941 IQLIVER
+941 QLIVER
-948 GKKKFNATFKKINKQ
+948 EKKKFNATLKKINKQ

-986 FSHEGSLTGLKK
+986 FSREGSLKELNN
-998 SLEDLK
+998 SLEYLK
-1004 TLGRLAEETLPDI
+1004 ILGRLSGETVPGI
-1017 QTLVTECEKKLEKL
+1017 QTLAADCEQKLEKL
-1031 QPIVADTYAALLSHA
+1031 QQVVADTYMALLSRT
-1046 GKGQPSKKEGSSFVS
+1046 GKGQSSKKEGSIVAS
-1061 ENGESPGSSQ
+1061 ENGEKPGSSQ
-1071 RMDIFSEQETSRPD
+1071 QIDILSVQETSRPAA
-1085 SDIVWETA
+1085 DIVLEPD
-1093 VTHQNGESCAKK
+1093 VKHHNGESYAKK
-1105 FEEDGGLPLP
+1105 IEEDSGLSIP

-1137 KVASGFTDEVKGT
+1137 KVASGFTDEIKGT
-1150 SCLQNKLLELQIIES
+1150 SCLQNKLLELQVIES
-1165 ETHSGW
+1165 ETNSGW
-1171 TQLENVASTLENLV
+1171 TQLENISSTLENLV
-1185 DEMELAAIS
+1185 DEVQQAAIS
-1194 ERRSK
+1194 EMRTK
-1199 LKGEWKE
+1199 IQGEWKE
-1206 LQDIISARTNSLR
+1206 LQDIISTRTNSLR

-1230 EFILL
+1230 ESILL

-1240 RLNKKDIQ
+1240 RLKKKDIQ

-1302 VYYQN
+1302 IYYQN

-1313 HKMQIRETVLKDLEA
+1313 HKMQIRESVLKDLGA

-1335 IQFSIKHPVDPSGQ
+1335 IQSSIKCLTDPSGQ
-1349 PATQGKAWR
+1349 PEIQGKALR
-1358 EAVQEVSHMAE
+1358 EAAQEVSLMAE

-1379 RVDICLEEAECGRKS
+1379 TVDICLEDAECGRKTC
-1394 SCEKLVLTLSEELNE
+1394 CENLVLTLSEELN
-1409 AHDHSSEQ
+1409 ATYDPLSEQ
-1417 TLREEND
+1417 MLAEERD
-1424 LHKIFCTK
+1424 LYKIFSTK
-1432 SSELLKNIQDLHDR
+1432 NSELLKNIQGLRDR

-1461 QRIKSLTELEKELDC
+1461 QRVKSLTELEKELDC
-1476 AAVEMKAMR
+1476 AAVEMKPMR
-1485 EIANTLPHI
+1485 EIANKLPQI

-1502 KERCRVTERLWEDT
+1502 DEQCRVTERLWEDT

-1538 SCKSSL
+1538 SCKTSL
-1544 TSIIQKQEIVL
+1544 TSIIQKQETVL
-1555 SQQMSYMGKENL
+1555 SQQTSYMGKENL
-1567 NRMITKIEEAK
+1567 SRLITKIEEAK
-1578 EEFNDHSEDVDRIN
+1578 EEFNDHSEDVDKIN

-1617 NVIVD
+1617 NIIVD

-1644 WDKLLSLSG
+1644 WEKLLSLSG

-1661 ELKNIEDGCLTEE
+1661 ELKNAEDRCLTEE
-1674 DLTQLK
+1674 DLMQLK
-1680 ACLRV
+1680 ACLQV
-1685 QEQKLQKFD
+1685 QEEKLQKFD

-1714 VIRSSVVHKMELIKE
+1714 VIRSSVVQKMELIKE
-1729 LLSTKRGTSE
+1729 LLSMKRGASE
-1739 LGVNTGELKGDLDLA
+1739 LTVNTAELKGDLDLA

-1782 IHQKILQQKHYVTL
+1782 IHQKILQQKHHVTL

-1821 KKKHVFQDH
+1821 KKKHVFQEH
-1830 FIGVLNR
+1830 FIDVLNR
-1837 QCKNFSDWF
+1837 QCKDFNDWF
-1846 SSTQLSLQDCFDPSE
+1846 SSTQLSLKDCFDPSE
-1861 TKQTLEEKLQRLKHF
+1861 TKPILEERLQRLKHF

-1901 KASINHLSSRVRD
+1901 KASINHLNSRVRD

-1929 EKELSVSLQQL
+1929 EKELDAFLQQL
-1940 SSLQESS
+1940 SSLEESS
-1947 TGLEEWL
+1947 IVWEEWL
-1954 ASQEEKLQVFQK
+1954 TAQEEKLKEIKK
-1966 DETNLENFCQT
+1966 DETKLENFYET
-1977 LLMQR
+1977 LLTQR
-1982 ESFDSMAQLANSLR
+1982 KSFDSMAQLANSLR
-1996 ETGLT
+1996 EAGLT
-2001 DDKTVSEATDIISR
+2001 ECETISEASDLISR
-2015 YQTLVTHASETA
+2015 YQTLITRVSEMA
-2027 GDTQRRLVEGQ
+2027 GNTERLPVEGQ
-2038 NFEELAQDFSSWI
+2038 NFEELAQDVSCWI
-2051 KRLEEAVSNLSSQ
+2051 KKLEEAVNNLSSQ
-2064 ESELPSEERINQI
+2064 ESELPSDEKINQI
-2077 KVVTALKD
+2077 KEIMALKD
-2085 AGEPKIRNMVAL
+2085 AGEAKMQNMVAL
-2097 GETLIR
+2097 GENLMR
-2103 SEKIEK
+2103 NEKIKK
-2109 PVVEQT
+2109 PVVQQT
-2115 ISELQNRW
+2115 ISELQNQW
-2123 ESALQVATEYIS
+2123 ESICRLATEYRS
-2135 PQEQLQLDREQY
+2135 PQEQLQFNRE
-2147 EQSKGD
+2147 EHKRSKED

-2160 LKKQQQELGFALQ
+2160 LEKQQQEMGFALQ
-2173 PNLQEKQAQLTNY
+2173 PGLREKKAQLTNY
-2186 TQLLQKAEDLNSLFN
+2186 ADLLQKAEDLTSRFN
-2201 ELKSQEDHLQDHT
+2201 ELKSQEDHLQGHT
-2214 RDPCFTEESWLEL
+2214 GDPCLTEVEWLEL
-2227 KSQHE
+2227 KHQHE
-2232 NLLSQLQNIVQ
+2232 SLLSQLQSIVQ
-2243 TLESHVHEHQQFQDM
+2243 TLESRVQEHQQFQDM
-2258 VTALSTEL
+2258 VAGLSTEL
-2266 KNVSEKLA
+2266 KTVSERLA
-2274 DYGGPAVEQPSAEQ
+2274 DCEGPAMQPPSAEQ
-2288 NQLKSQ
+2288 EQLKSQ

-2319 NTSSPGQKFINDEI
+2319 NTSSPGQKFIKDEI
-2333 ESLQSEH
+2333 ETLQSEH

-2353 DENILSEA
+2353 EENIFSEA
-2361 LELKDVFADE
+2361 LQLKDEFGNE
-2371 IQVEDMA
+2371 IQMEDKA
-2378 DTKREKQVTSDIPIA
+2378 DTMLKREIQITSDTPVAAEESPTA
-2393 VEERPEAAELKEC
+2393 VELNEP
-2406 LEMHNDQDVN
+2406 LEMHD
-2416 GNVSEKEKQ
+2416 G
-2425 NDPLLEESSVLP
+2425 
-2437 DSPFQGICQSKD
+2437 
-2449 REGQAVQEEAEK
+2449 EADE
-2461 ESPGMDAR
+2461 ESPGMDKHDR
-2469 DEVQEHI
+2469 VQED
-2476 VLVDSA
+2476 VLDSA
-2482 IQGGEA
+2482 VPGGEA
-2488 EWKRRQDVVG
+2488 EVERRQDG
-2498 TEGDETGEEARPA
+2498 LGIESDESRKETCPA
-2511 EEKPND
+2511 EEKPSD
-2517 VKNQSDRED
+2517 VKNQSYKED
-2526 MQQVQQRVCQKSQVP
+2526 VEQVQQRMCQKSQVL
-2541 KSVAAEKEGLESTPP
+2541 KSAAAEKDGLESNPL
-2556 VSVHEGTDICAIVQ
+2556 VLAREDAGAEVVFQ
-2570 KELFPRVQINTE
+2570 KEVFPGLQVNTE

-2614 LHTELETWKAKSLC
+2614 LQTELETWKAESLRPS
-2628 LDQEAFP
+2628 QEAFP
-2635 SATGLGR
+2635 KATESNR
-2642 AELQTTEPAVPRWD
+2642 AELQTTESAGPCWD
-2656 RLLQELDT
+2656 RLLQELDDV
-2664 IKAVKQQQYRL
+2664 KAVKQQQYCL
-2675 VNEYQK
+2675 INEYQK
-2681 NLSVAQ
+2681 NLSATQ
-2687 SSMKNLSTEK
+2687 SSMRNLSTEK
-2697 DNIKTGPMN
+2697 DNIKVGPMN
-2706 NTVLLEKIK
+2706 NAVLLEKIK
-2715 TCIGSLHRE
+2715 AYIESLQKE

-2735 ENLSQHLTCM
+2735 ESLSQHLTCM

-2757 EQWWQHVEQA
+2757 EQWWQHMEQT

-2779 NEFNL
+2779 DEFNL

-2799 YLQGELSSSSGGKA
+2799 YLQAELYSSNEGKV
-2813 KYPVFW
+2813 KYPVLW

-2827 HGLFLLKRRIELQM
+2827 HGLSLLKRRIELQM
-2841 KRIWSDQEKT
+2841 KRIWSDQEKVA
-2851 TLENSIQDLQSK
+2851 LENSIRDLQSK
-2863 LKALSEQQT
+2863 LEALLAQQT

-2877 QLSSPALKE
+2877 QITGPALMKCEMMKRLKE
-2886 SEVTRRLKENI
+2886 SI
-2897 SWVKDSLSSLDQK
+2897 SWVKGSLSSLDQK

-2918 KSQIR
+2918 RSQIR
-2923 NCQQTRAE
+2923 SCQLTSTE
-2931 VLGREPVIVSLDDEL
+2931 VLNKEAAIVSLDSGL
-2946 RHIGPSLKPEEITD
+2946 QHIVPNLKPEETSD
-2960 MTFLL
+2960 MTSLL
-2965 QALQNSY
+2965 QTLQNSY

-2977 KSAQSLQQLELQL
+2977 KTAQRLQHLELQL
-2990 EERQKLIAEVEK
+2990 EERQKFIAELEK
-3002 VHSQLQNAETLAK
+3002 VHCQLRNGEMLAR
-3015 PDVNQT
+3015 PDMNQT
-3021 STWSELSHQ
+3021 SSWSELIKKQS
-3030 QAILKE
+3030 ILKE
-3036 ILKET
+3036 ILKGV
-3041 QEIEGLVSSHCKES
+3041 QEIEGLISSHCRES
-3055 QAAAGELS
+3055 QATARVLT
-3063 LSEQL
+3063 LSEKL
-3068 FLIDQLRSLKN
+3068 FLTDQLRSLKN
-3079 RARKTQRQIQNKCHE
+3079 RARKTQRQIQSKLHE
-3094 VEKKIAIYREFS
+3094 LERKIAVYREFA
-3106 ERITSLQRDLNDLQ
+3106 EGITSLQGDLNDLHHG
-3120 CDEMNLE
+3120 EMNLEE
-3127 DELLGAKQGAQDK
+3127 DELLGAKQEVKDK
-3140 CKALK
+3140 CKALT
-3145 EKVLFF
+3145 EKVLGF
-3151 QSNLLQ
+3151 QSSLSQ
-3157 TMKYKEIFECV
+3157 IMKYKEIFECL
-3168 GLNWDSLQLDELQT
+3168 GLKWDSQQLDELQT
-3182 QFFKIKNKIEEK
+3182 KFFKIKNKIKGK
-3194 IMHFDNVVRECDKLQ
+3194 IMHFDNVVRECDEIQ
-3209 ALVNEIQT
+3209 ALLNEIQT
-3217 MTSTLRREA
+3217 VTSTVRKEA
-3226 NILNDSS
+3226 NSLNDSS
-3233 SSSPAENLIR
+3233 SSSPAENLIS
-3243 AQILL
+3243 AQILF
-3248 QTMQQIRN
+3248 QTVQQI
-3256 LTQETANQ
+3256 LYLIEEVANQ
-3264 INKNEVFDTPFKE
+3264 VNKNEVFDTPFKE
-3277 SKMQEIKSLEK
+3277 SKWKEIKNLEK
-3288 DTEGLSQ
+3288 DVEELNQ
-3295 FLQNMVSG
+3295 FLQNFVSG
-3303 LQCVNKEDIQS
+3303 LQCVNKEDTQN

-3323 KHIQLELQKPLL
+3323 KHIQSELQQPLFL
-3335 VDMRMIQYEKMRWEA
+3335 EIKMMQYEKMRWEA
-3350 VQNMVPAVFSAIKG
+3350 IQSVMQAKFSAIKY
-3364 IMEKERAN
+3364 IMEKEREN
-3372 KEEKSLAAG
+3372 QEEKSLAVG
-3381 IETKI
+3381 METKL
-3386 ETLQDHEIQLKAD
+3386 ETLKDHEIQLKTD
-3399 IAARVSV
+3399 IAVRVSA
-3406 LSEAHKTGELYTKA
+3406 LQEAYKTSELYTKA
-3420 VQRASELLSDC
+3420 VQRATRFLEDY
-3431 EARISSATAQL
+3431 EARVQSAPAELGSS
-3442 SCLEEAHQIPQWRQ
+3442 EEVCQTPQWKQ
-3456 EEFDSAKADIENLY
+3456 EEFDSAKANIENLY
-3470 PKLENVVKPEDK
+3470 SKLKNLVKPEDK
-3482 MHLENTLRELVNKN
+3482 ICLGNTLTELVNKS
-3496 LTLKEKAQRKEG
+3496 LALRKKAQRMEA
-3508 DERRYFEKHKS
+3508 DEQRYFEKYKS
-3519 YTRTKDKVC
+3519 YTKTKDKVC
-3528 DDLNKLE
+3528 DNLNKLE
-3535 KMLIQ
+3535 KMLRQ
-3540 SVSQIPVSYKEALE
+3540 SFSQIPTSYKEALE

-3578 VSRELTRLC
+3578 ISGELMRLC
-3587 KGSDWAL
+3587 KRSDRAL
-3594 GRIVTTLWEKWLGLL
+3594 GRIVTVLWENWLGLL
-3609 EAAKGQEINCEELKQ
+3609 EAAKGLEINCEERKQ
-3624 EWKFINEEVERE
+3624 EWKFINEELERE

-3664 LLDSVNAF
+3664 LLDFVNSF
-3672 EENISRQQL
+3672 EENINQQQL
-3681 LLLLLLHRIRNILNM
+3681 ILLLLLHRIRNILNTS
-3696 PENTEVEAALPTL
+3696 ENSEAEAALPAL
-3709 HEIKAM
+3709 CEIKAM
-3715 QDRCKKLYEKAQD
+3715 QERCKKLYDKTQD
-3728 HKNSVQSEIQERDK
+3728 HKDSVQAEIQERNK
-3742 INEEISAVKNSLQ
+3742 ITEEISAVTNALQ
-3755 NAASLLPQDATEKA
+3755 NAASVLLQDATGKA
-3769 EQLEEVQSLIG
+3769 GQLEEVQTVID
-3780 KENQTLQDIM
+3780 KESQTLKHIM
-3790 EKLRIKYSELYT
+3790 EKLRIKYSETYT
-3802 IVPAEIETRLED
+3802 QVPAEIKTQLED
-3814 CRNTLRDLEDK
+3814 CKKVLQDLEDK
-3825 VSTEILKSS
+3825 VSFEILQSS
-3834 PQNVLKRKAEAIS
+3834 PQYMLKRKAESIN

-3854 KMLQQKSENV
+3854 KMLQQKSENI
-3864 AKAKEIQKHI
+3864 AKAKEVQKQI

-3885 NELDAEVQDIVE
+3885 NELDAEVHDIVE
-3897 QDSCHV
+3897 QDSFHA
-3903 QELMDILVTPLQ
+3903 QELMDILVSPLQ

-3939 EYDELLKSMEVWI
+3939 EYDELLKNVKLWI
-3952 ENTNCLLRTDA
+3952 ENTNSLLRADA
-3963 QNNSAK
+3963 QNGSAK
-3969 SLSKHADALQMALED
+3969 SLRKHTDDLQMALED

-3992 RRVYSE
+3992 HSVYLE
-3998 LEELAPVFET
+3998 LEELTSVFET
-4008 NSVMQQ
+4008 DSVMQQ
-4014 LNEIDGH
+4014 LNEINGEVA
-4021 ITTLQHEIVEVLPQ
+4021 TLQHEIAEILPQ

-4047 SDVKVFE
+4047 SHVKVLE
-4054 KDIAKMK
+4054 KEIAKMK

-4071 FSPKDHLKHGQVI
+4071 FSPKEQIKHGQVI

-4093 TIAHLQSYEEALQLP
+4093 TVVHIQSYEEGLQLP
-4108 GVKIQP
+4108 GVKTQP
-4114 FPVFQRARQ
+4114 FSVFQRARQ
-4123 LLRELKELEK
+4123 LLRELKKLEK
-4133 ITKEQNELLEE
+4133 ITKEQNSILEE
-4144 AIKKTEECEQEI
+4144 AVKQAEECEQEI
-4156 EKLKQFLKNHLVEV
+4156 EKLKQSLKKHLVEI
-4170 SHENQP
+4170 SHEDQP
-4176 LAQNTSCPEG
+4176 LAQKTHCPEG
-4186 EMEAAKK
+4186 EMEAVKE
-4193 EIIKLCQKKEGI
+4193 EIIKLCQRKEDI
-4205 LTGMKT
+4205 LTRTKN
-4211 SMSELHQRLQ
+4211 SISELHQCLLQ
-4221 QEVAE
+4221 QEVPE
-4226 SEDEPIASA
+4226 SGDEHTASV
-4235 LAESDLIGTNIPEQQ
+4235 LAQSDLIGVDASGQQ
-4250 LRKRGMMSVLPCVDE
+4250 LKKRGKMSLLPSLDE
-4265 ESEDGSFHSTG
+4265 ESEDCSLNSKG
-4276 STATETD
+4276 STATEKD
-4283 GSCWPSGRDDERH
+4283 ASFWPSERDGKRH
-4296 REDSATSWSSGT
+4296 KEDSVTSWSSGT
-4308 LSDGLAQ
+4308 LSDGIIQ
-4315 DADEITEPCSKRG
+4315 NADEVMQSHSKCS
-4328 EETSLQ
+4328 EETSMQ
-4334 ALQSTE
+4334 TLQSTE
-4340 GAGTDLGNQ
+4340 GPGTGDGSQ

-4354 QPPAPKA
+4354 PPPVPNATQ
-4361 ARGSRGRAG
+4361 GSRGKAG
-4370 DPEATVDGGRL
+4370 DSEEAVDGSRP
-4381 EPGTVL
+4381 EPETIL

-4402 KAKVSLGSDPQTPK
+4402 KTKLSLRSDPQTPK

-4421 EQQLAGCQVMLSE
+4421 ELRLADCQVMLSE
-4434 IEQKVISLLE
+4434 IEQKVLSLLE
-4444 DCGDSPDHQQETEAL
+4444 NCGDSADYQQETEAL

-4469 LEKVQT
+4469 LEKVQV

-4486 HNRERVDLEPLK
+4486 HNRERINPEPHSK
-4498 ILHPDGA
+4498 QILHSNGSSTPQLA
-4505 GVASADEPPI
+4505 LAEQPLI
-4515 GAGVASADEPPIQH
+4515 WH
-4529 NGVPQPLQDLELK
+4529 NGFQHPQDLIVK
-4542 PAEQKSLIDFI
+4542 ASEQKSLIDFI
-4553 ESCVEKMQPQSED
+4553 ESCVEKVRPQFED
-4566 SVTEK
+4566 SVTQK
-4571 LEPSNGESDPRSKL
+4571 LESSNGESDPKSKQ
-4585 ADPSLAPKDQTGN
+4585 ADPTLAPKDQTGN

-4619 EPQITTKMNMLPRGT
+4619 EPQITTKMNILPRGT

-4647 TYTVQLGDI
+4647 TYTVQLGDL

-4661 VVHTQEN
+4661 VVHAQDN
-4668 VAGEVSSNL
+4668 VAEEVSSNL

-4703 LSTEEAALQQA
+4703 LSTEEAAVQQA
-4714 LYETLSIELQK
+4714 LYETLSVELQK

-4732 KKDDLLKSIT
+4732 KKNDLLKSIS

-4787 NETRV
+4787 NETRL
-4792 LYDQLTEKKAALQQ
+4792 LYDQLTEKKASLQQ
-4806 CLNVIHGHN
+4806 CLNAIRGHN

-4822 IDTCALELQN
+4822 TDACALELQN
-4832 LETQVAKL
+4832 FENQVAKL
-4840 RGHGERFQLPVT
+4840 RGYGERFQLPTT

-4867 WGILRAKYMELNSPS
+4867 WGILKAKYVELNSPS
-4882 ISENQYE
+4882 ISESQYE
-4889 DLLHGFAELVAIGRE
+4889 NLLHGFAELVAIGQE
-4904 KVAQDPKQL
+4904 KIAQDPKQL

-4925 NHKGFFHKLM
+4925 NHKEFFHNLM
-4935 THMTFMQVFSKKV
+4935 THMAFMQAFSKKV
-4948 APSILQKREKFW
+4948 TPSILQKREEFW

-4979 HLESLLE
+4979 HLESLSK
-4986 EWIGFDN
+4986 EWMEFDDE
-4993 GCLAFSKELETLAST
+4993 CLVFNKELEALAST

-5018 EERLKERIA
+5018 EERLMERIA

-5035 VDGKHA
+5035 VDEKHA

-5053 LTAVNCPEITSQIGK
+5053 LTAVSCPEIRSQIGK

-5092 LLLSYNR
+5092 LLVSYNR

-5110 AQQRMNFWKEQSLN
+5110 AHQRMNFWKEQSLN
-5124 VSQDL
+5124 ASQDL
-5129 PTVRDK
+5129 PTIRDN
-5135 INNLFTFSKEVD
+5135 INSLFIFSKEVD

-5161 QLFHVK
+5161 QLFQVK

-5186 ELITQLPAIQEKLH
+5186 ELIIQLPATQEKLH
-5200 QLQMEKLSSREAIG
+5200 QLQMEKLSSREAIA

-5227 GYEDPINSQ
+5227 GHEEPINPQ
-5236 SSAAQVRSLLQK
+5236 CSAAQVRSLLQK
-5248 YKEYMMEMSFKQWM
+5248 TKEYMMEMNFKQWM

-5297 WWHRL
+5297 RWHRL

-5312 LEHVLEDITENENK
+5312 LQHILEDITENENK
-5326 AQTLGKWLEAQSDRL
+5326 AQTLRNWLEAQSDRL

-5365 HLAAKSK
+5365 QLATKSK
-5372 TLDELKQNVAL
+5372 TLDELKESLAL
-5383 RDSPEQTP
+5383 NGSAEQIPE
-5391 RGASLKTAELC
+5391 ALSLGIAELC
-5402 EMRDHVASQVA
+5402 EMVDSTVSQVA
-5413 QLRTSMQAV
+5413 ELKTSMQSI
-5422 LEQWRLYD
+5422 LEQWRVYD
-5430 EAYGEVSLMMTRYM
+5430 EVYAEVSLMTTRYL
-5444 YCIDQCKPSV
+5444 YCINQCKPSV

-5481 AKLQAAASSL
+5481 AKLQAAAGNL
-5491 KKNCSPFFAEIITQ
+5491 KKNCSPSFAEIIEQ
-5505 KCDEAHTRWSS
+5505 KCTEAHTRWNS
-5516 VNEDITDQLR
+5516 VNEDIADQLR
-5526 TAQAILQLW
+5526 AAQATLQLW
-5535 EPYDT
+5535 EPFNT
-5540 LCTEAA
+5540 SCTEAL
-5546 AKLEQHEEQCTRL
+5546 AKLQQLKEQCTQL
-5559 LDAHMPE
+5559 LDAHMPD

-5578 DVKNLQHG
+5578 NIKNVQHG
-5586 LQTIEGC
+5586 LQNITGC
-5593 RSQISELADRIKQQA
+5593 RIQISLLADRIKQQT
-5608 GTAAQAILLQK
+5608 GTTAQAILLEK
-5619 LQPLQRASYLEK
+5619 LQPLQRAAYLEK

-5637 DEFEFSLLQ
+5637 EELEFNLLQ
-5646 LENFKNHLETLEGHV
+5646 LEDFNNCLETLEGHV
-5661 KNCADALDN
+5661 KNCTDAFDSLC
-5670 LPLEGEAN
+5670 LEGETDN
-5678 SAELLMSHTLELAA
+5678 SELLMNHTLELAA
-5692 LSPSIESLNEASIKL
+5692 LSPSIESLNEASIKV

-5724 SQKTATALERCSEL
+5724 SQKTAAALERCSVL
-5738 EGTKS
+5738 EGTQN
-5743 DEKKFFQKCE
+5743 DENKFFQKCE
-5753 NWMKFLEKMKE
+5753 NWIKFLEKMKE
-5764 ALKADIPGRFEEL
+5764 ALKTNIPGQFEEL

-5794 QQTFNCIIAKVL
+5794 QQTFNSIIAKVL

-5811 GEAEKRTEFVSK
+5811 GEAEKRTAFISK
-5823 LTLLKE
+5823 LTMLKE

-5850 QWQLFRSSLQS
+5850 QWQLFRSSLRS
-5861 LSRLLTDTNN
+5861 LSRFLADTNG
-5871 FLMAVKSQDCCSLY
+5871 FLVAVKSQDCYSLH

-5922 DPETNAGLREE
+5922 DPETNAVLQEE
-5933 LSQLQQRWSNTQV
+5933 LSQLQQSWGYTQA
-5946 QLEATRMGL
+5946 QLEKKTMQL
-5955 AGAAQSWNCCEKQT
+5955 SSTLQSWDCCEKQA

-5982 VKDPLP
+5982 VKDSLP
-5988 VEHDELYKAKED
+5988 VEHEELYKAKEH

-6013 SMKELRAMKVELAHC
+6013 NMKELRAMKVELAHC
-6028 ILSED
+6028 ILTED
-6033 MLVLKEQV
+6033 MMVLKEQV

-6177 DKNMSNLRTWLARI
+6177 DRNMSNLRTWLARI

-6303 SAERTAANPHSSEVL
+6303 SSERTAAKPNSSEVL

-6468 AILIEDELEELHRY
+6468 ATLIEDELEELHRY

-6488 RVARFHRRLTSRH
+6488 RVARFHQRLTSRH

-6531 AISEMPASPQSLC
+6531 AVSEGPSSPQSLC
-6544 HLVPPTQSHERSGCE
+6544 HLMPPTQGHERSGCE

-6586 EEGTYYSA
+6586 EEATYYSA

-6621 SVAEA
+6621 SISEA
-6626 HPWHSPGSPVCRKH
+6626 HPWHSPDSPVCRKH
-6640 RYNQAEMVGNVLS
+6640 RYSQAEMVGNVLS
-6653 GPETSTPYKT
+6653 GPESSTPYKPD
-6663 GYVNQL
+6663 YVKQL
-6669 RPTSSGSINNEKIT
+6669 SSASSGSINKEKIAST
-6683 SADVSDEEP
+6683 NTSDEEP
-6692 QDEQELLNIA
+6692 QDDQELVNIA
-6702 AAEKQSGIID
+6702 AAEKQPGIID

-6727 MKQNLQQW
+6727 MKQKLQQW
-6735 QQLNSDLSEVS
+6735 QQLDSDLRDVS

-6755 LEDLQKP
+6755 LEELQKEKAP
-6762 KPPASMQMMEQRVK
+6762 TSMQALEQRVK

-6785 DNYKAVVLSVNLSSK
+6785 DNYKTVVLSVNLSSK
-6800 DFQQADSTESKEL
+6800 EFQKADSTEFKEL

-6818 QVNLR
+6818 KVNLH
-6823 WEKATHAL
+6823 WEKATRAL

-6843 HCQDFHEQSQKLL
+6843 HCQDFHDQSQKLI
-6856 LWLASAES
+6856 LWLASADS
-6864 RRNEVQ
+6864 RRSEAQ
-6870 ITDPNPDPHTLLECQ
+6870 IIDPNADLNTILECQ
-6885 KELLQLEKEL
+6885 KELMQLEKEL

-6908 STYLLLKSDGEDY
+6908 TSYLLLKSDGDY

-6932 KKLKQL
+6932 RKLKQL

-6944 DLKTIEGNLDTRAFL
+6944 DLKTIQGNLDTRAFL
-6959 PAPGDLDSK
+6959 LVPDDLDSG
-6968 VYHPVAAK
+6968 VYNPVATK
-6976 SSPPVKK
+6976 SSPTVKK
-6983 ATIRRTV
+6983 MTIRRT
-6990 AGKSNSST
+6990 ADGRNSSST
-6998 RGEGHPQTPR
+6998 RGESHPQPIQ
-7008 AVPRSP
+7008 AIPRSS

-7037 ACMIPSSEEDYSC
+7037 ACMIPSTEEDYSC

-7057 RSFYPMLRYTNGPPP
+7057 HSFYPMLRYTNGPPP

>member
-1 MASQSSS
+1 MASKLSS

-21 LYLSLQVQREC
+21 LYLSLQVQRES

-61 IQQGHLLL
+61 IQKGHLLL
-69 DLLEVLSGQQLPRE
+69 DLLEVLSGQHLPRE
-83 KGCNT
+83 KGFNT

-153 LDCSSAVDSSPKAS
+153 LDYSSAVDSSPKAS
-167 RSAKKSAKIKEQW
+167 RSAEKSAKIKERW

-228 VDMEKAK
+228 VDIEKAK

-260 EPEDVDI
+260 EPEDVDV
-267 MNPDEKSVMTYV
+267 MNPDEKSIMTYV
-279 AQFLQYSRNL
+279 AQFLQYSRNV
-289 PISEEDMQGKVRE
+289 PISEEDLQGKVRD
-302 AISWLAAQGKKLEKL
+302 AVSWLAEQGKKLEKL

-325 YYQKYKEMMSFM
+325 YYKQYKEMISFM

-346 FMPVLS
+346 FLPVLS
-352 SKTSVAELSED
+352 SKASVAEQSED

-369 EWHKLIS
+369 EWRKLIS

-392 LDGIEAWLQEIE
+392 LDGIEAWLQEVE
-404 HLQAEELPDLQD
+404 HLQAEDLPDLQD

-431 KSLMDCFDSHL
+431 KGLMDCFDSHL

-447 FKNEDGKNMPLVL
+447 FKNEDEKNMPLVL

-467 KRRFSN
+467 KRRLSN
-473 IPFTNSNTFLEY
+473 VQFTNSNTFLEY
-485 HYGLC
+485 HCGLC
-490 SAIANEVML
+490 SAIASEVML

-511 ESVESLLEDWNNF
+511 ESVELLLEDWNNF
-524 IEEKKLEKQI
+524 IEEKRLEKQL

-543 LKNKN
+543 LKNQN
-548 ISSPDLAGDPQE
+548 LSRPNLAGDPQE
-560 MNKLF
+560 INKLF
-565 KIVESKISM
+565 KTVESKISM
-574 CRDYISNVNSTL
+574 CRDYISNVNGTL
-586 QKVLS
+586 KKVLT
-591 SWSDYTENIHLLKT
+591 SWSNYTENIHLLKT

-611 NEHPK
+611 NKQPE

-623 ANWNSVHG
+623 TNWNSVHG

-650 NIAKELKKLNRRWAK
+650 NIAKELKKVNRRWAK

-671 FEMRLLRMQED
+671 F
-682 QMKQVHKCEGNLES
+682 
-696 PIKALSDMADISS
+696 
-709 EAFRSHI
+709 HI
-716 QKELCEESVDT
+716 EESVDV
-727 AEKAKGLSETAE
+727 AEKAGGLPENLE
-739 KIEVLLKGVDGWA
+739 KIEMLLKGVDSWGT
-752 AELECLLCQIRHK
+752 ELEQLLSQIHHK
-765 GHVEPETEEY
+765 GRVELETEEH
-775 LQSLAARGASCQE
+775 LQRLAARGTSCQE
-788 QVVAAEEIFQSL
+788 QVVAAEEILQSL
-800 TQNASSQVSQQHFHP
+800 TQNASIQVSQQHFHTT
-815 GLQARIKQ
+815 GLLQARIKE
-823 ARDKIEAAM
+823 AKDKIEAAM

-841 SQKRLSEKE
+841 SERRVLEKE

-862 EASISKAVQL
+862 EASISKAMQL
-872 VSQKLSPEEHI
+872 LSQKLSSEENI
-883 SRYEEA
+883 SRHEEA
-889 FNALDNKVLNKFLE
+889 FNALDNNILDKFLK
-903 AAEQLKNISSD
+903 AAEQLKNVSSD
-914 HEKLAVEEKSKDV
+914 HEKLAVEEKSKDLH
-927 RKRWEAVHHEIISC
+927 KRWEAVHHEMTSY
-941 IQLIVER
+941 IQLILER
-948 GKKKFNATFKKINKQ
+948 EKKKFNATFKKINKQ
-963 LGKEKKLL
+963 LSKEKKLL
-971 SMDKTKGLIKEHEAF
+971 SMDKNKGLIKEQQGTKAF
-986 FSHEGSLTGLKK
+986 FSHEGSLKELKK

-1004 TLGRLAEETLPDI
+1004 ALGRLAGAALPDVQI
-1017 QTLVTECEKKLEKL
+1017 LVTECEQKLEKL
-1031 QPIVADTYAALLSHA
+1031 QPVVADTYAALLSHA
-1046 GKGQPSKKEGSSFVS
+1046 GEGQTSKKEGSIVAS
-1061 ENGESPGSSQ
+1061 ENGENPGSSQ
-1071 RMDIFSEQETSRPD
+1071 QRDIFSAQETSRLG
-1085 SDIVWETA
+1085 SGTVWETD
-1093 VTHQNGESCAKK
+1093 VTHHNGESCAKK
-1105 FEEDGGLPLP
+1105 YVEDGDLPLP

-1121 NTQRSN
+1121 KNQRSN

-1137 KVASGFTDEVKGT
+1137 KVASGFTEEIKGT
-1150 SCLQNKLLELQIIES
+1150 ACLQDKLLELQMIES
-1165 ETHSGW
+1165 ENNSGW
-1171 TQLENVASTLENLV
+1171 IQLENIASTLENLV
-1185 DEMELAAIS
+1185 DEVELATLS
-1194 ERRSK
+1194 ETRNK
-1199 LKGEWKE
+1199 LKAEWKE
-1206 LQDIISARTNSLR
+1206 LQDLISARTNSLR

-1230 EFILL
+1230 ESILL

-1248 QFNLMNSDLAYREL
+1248 QFNLMNSDFAYREL

-1293 DLQAASKIM
+1293 DLQAASKVMI
-1302 VYYQN
+1302 YYQN

-1313 HKMQIRETVLKDLEA
+1313 RKMQVRETVLKDLEA

-1335 IQFSIKHPVDPSGQ
+1335 IQFSIKCHANPSAQ
-1349 PATQGKAWR
+1349 PETQGKAVR
-1358 EAVQEVSHMAE
+1358 EAAQDISHMAE
-1369 EAKCLDERLK
+1369 EAKCLDERLE
-1379 RVDICLEEAECGRKS
+1379 RVDICLEDAECGRKT
-1394 SCEKLVLTLSEELNE
+1394 SCEKLVLTLSEMLNE
-1409 AHDHSSEQ
+1409 ANDHSAEQ
-1417 TLREEND
+1417 MLMEEND
-1424 LHKIFCTK
+1424 LNKIFSTK
-1432 SSELLKNIQDLHDR
+1432 NSELLKNIRDLHDR
-1446 INKIGLKDPTIPAIQ
+1446 IDKVGLKDPTIPAIQ
-1461 QRIKSLTELEKELDC
+1461 QRVKSLRELEKELDC
-1476 AAVEMKAMR
+1476 AAVEMKAVR
-1485 EIANTLPHI
+1485 EIANKLPHI

-1502 KERCRVTERLWEDT
+1502 NEQCRVAESLWEDT
-1516 KLLLAECQEQCARA
+1516 KLLLAECQDQCARA

-1555 SQQMSYMGKENL
+1555 SQQISYMGKENL

-1617 NVIVD
+1617 NIIVD

-1644 WDKLLSLSG
+1644 WDKLLSLSS

-1661 ELKNIEDGCLTEE
+1661 ELKNIEDCCLTEE
-1674 DLTQLK
+1674 DLTQ
-1680 ACLRV
+1680 
-1685 QEQKLQKFD
+1685 
-1694 NTVAEIEEL
+1694 
-1703 LNSNEPPLELQ
+1703 LQ

-1729 LLSTKRGTSE
+1729 LLSTKHGTSE
-1739 LGVNTGELKGDLDLA
+1739 LGVNTAELKGDLDRA

-1782 IHQKILQQKHYVTL
+1782 IHQKILQQKHHVTL

-1837 QCKNFSDWF
+1837 QCKNFNDWF
-1846 SSTQLSLQDCFDPSE
+1846 SSTQLSLKDCFDSAQ
-1861 TKQTLEEKLQRLKHF
+1861 TKQMLEEKMQRLKHF
-1876 LTSEGKDRDIQ
+1876 LTSQGKDGDIQ

-1901 KASINHLSSRVRD
+1901 KASINHLNSHVRD

-1929 EKELSVSLQQL
+1929 EKELGTSLQQL

-1954 ASQEEKLQVFQK
+1954 ATQEEKLQEIQK
-1966 DETNLENFCQT
+1966 DKTELENYSQV

-1982 ESFDSMAQLANSLR
+1982 DPFDSMAQLANSLR
-1996 ETGLT
+1996 EIGLT
-2001 DDKTVSEATDIISR
+2001 EDETVSEATALINR
-2015 YQTLVTHASETA
+2015 YQTLVTHASEMA
-2027 GDTQRRLVEGQ
+2027 GDAQRHLVEGQ
-2038 NFEELAQDFSSWI
+2038 NFEELAQDVSSWI
-2051 KRLEEAVSNLSSQ
+2051 KRLEETVSNLSLQ
-2064 ESELPSEERINQI
+2064 ESESPSEERLDQI
-2077 KVVTALKD
+2077 KEIIGLRDV
-2085 AGEPKIRNMVAL
+2085 GEAKIRNMVTV
-2097 GETLIR
+2097 GETLMR
-2103 SEKIEK
+2103 NEKIEK
-2109 PVVEQT
+2109 PLVEQT
-2115 ISELQNRW
+2115 ISGLQSQW
-2123 ESALQVATEYIS
+2123 ESALRLATEYIS
-2135 PQEQLQLDREQY
+2135 PQEQLQLNRKQH
-2147 EQSKGD
+2147 EQSKEG

-2160 LKKQQQELGFALQ
+2160 LKKEQQELGFALQ
-2173 PNLQEKQAQLTNY
+2173 PGLQEKQTQLTNY
-2186 TQLLQKAEDLNSLFN
+2186 AQLLQKVKDLNSLFN
-2201 ELKSQEDHLQDHT
+2201 ELKSQEDDLQCHT
-2214 RDPCFTEESWLEL
+2214 VDPCFTEESSLEL
-2227 KSQHE
+2227 KRQHE
-2232 NLLSQLQNIVQ
+2232 NLLSQLQNVVQ
-2243 TLESHVHEHQQFQDM
+2243 TLESHVQEHQLFQDM
-2258 VTALSTEL
+2258 VKGLSAEL
-2266 KNVSEKLA
+2266 KTLSEKLA
-2274 DYGGPAVEQPSAEQ
+2274 DYGGPAIKETSAEQ
-2288 NQLKSQ
+2288 KSWEQ
-2294 EQQAPL
+2294 EVPL

-2319 NTSSPGQKFINDEI
+2319 NTSSPGRKFIEAEI
-2333 ESLQSEH
+2333 ETLQSEH
-2340 RSLEERLENVKQK
+2340 RSLEKRLENVKQK

-2361 LELKDVFADE
+2361 LQLKDVIVE
-2371 IQVEDMA
+2371 EKQVEDKA
-2378 DTKREKQVTSDIPIA
+2378 DPKREMQVTFTALTA
-2393 VEERPEAAELKEC
+2393 VEESPKAAELKEG
-2406 LEMHNDQDVN
+2406 LETCNGQDVN
-2416 GNVSEKEKQ
+2416 GNVSKKEKQ
-2425 NDPLLEESSVLP
+2425 NVSLLEKSSVLP
-2437 DSPFQGICQSKD
+2437 DNPFQVICQSED
-2449 REGQAVQEEAEK
+2449 GEGQRVQEEAEH
-2461 ESPGMDAR
+2461 ESQGGDSC
-2469 DEVQEHI
+2469 DGVQEDLPDNA
-2476 VLVDSA
+2476 V
-2482 IQGGEA
+2482 QGGVA
-2488 EWKRRQDVVG
+2488 EWKRQQDVVG
-2498 TEGDETGEEARPA
+2498 TEGDETRKETSPV
-2511 EEKPND
+2511 EKKPDD
-2517 VKNQSDRED
+2517 VKDQSCREEV
-2526 MQQVQQRVCQKSQVP
+2526 QQVQQRVGQKNHVP
-2541 KSVAAEKEGLESTPP
+2541 YSVPVEKDGLESKPSD
-2556 VSVHEGTDICAIVQ
+2556 SVCQHTDTDGIVQ
-2570 KELFPRVQINTE
+2570 KELFLRVPVNTE
-2582 YFEEEQKVNELK
+2582 YFEEEKKVNELK
-2594 NEVAELDIV
+2594 KEVAELDIV

-2614 LHTELETWKAKSLC
+2614 LYKELETWKAKSLC
-2628 LDQEAFP
+2628 LSGEASP
-2635 SATGLGR
+2635 NTTGSSR
-2642 AELQTTEPAVPRWD
+2642 AELQTTEPVVPCWD

-2664 IKAVKQQQYRL
+2664 VKAVKQQQCCL

-2681 NLSVAQ
+2681 NLSAVQ

-2715 TCIGSLHRE
+2715 MCIESLHRE
-2724 RDVLNQLKTQQ
+2724 RDALKQLKTQQ
-2735 ENLSQHLTCM
+2735 ENLSPHLTCM

-2757 EQWWQHVEQA
+2757 ELWWQHMEQA
-2767 VQKKHDQVVAEI
+2767 VQKKHDQVVEEI

-2784 LMNKAQDIQRLIQEQ
+2784 LMSKAQDIQRLIQEQ
-2799 YLQGELSSSSGGKA
+2799 YLGGESSSLAGGEA
-2813 KYPVFW
+2813 KYPVLW

-2841 KRIWSDQEKT
+2841 KRIWSEQEKI
-2851 TLENSIQDLQSK
+2851 TLENSMHDLQSK
-2863 LKALSEQQT
+2863 LEALCEHQT
-2872 PQEDV
+2872 PQEDAR
-2877 QLSSPALKE
+2877 LLSPALKKNE
-2886 SEVTRRLKENI
+2886 MTRKLKENI
-2897 SWVKDSLSSLDQK
+2897 SWVKDSLSFLDQK
-2910 AALFPSDI
+2910 AALFPSEV

-2923 NCQQTRAE
+2923 NCQRMRTEA
-2931 VLGREPVIVSLDDEL
+2931 LGREPVIASLDEEL
-2946 RHIGPSLKPEEITD
+2946 QHIGPSLKPEEIAD
-2960 MTFLL
+2960 ITFLL

-2977 KSAQSLQQLELQL
+2977 KSAQRLQQLELQL

-3002 VHSQLQNAETLAK
+3002 VHSQLRNAETLAR
-3015 PDVNQT
+3015 PAVNQT
-3021 STWSELSHQ
+3021 STWSELSCQ
-3030 QAILKE
+3030 QAVLKE

-3041 QEIEGLVSSHCKES
+3041 QEIEGLVSFHYKES
-3055 QAAAGELS
+3055 QATAGELS
-3063 LSEQL
+3063 LSEKL

-3079 RARKTQRQIQNKCHE
+3079 RARKTQRLIQNKCHE
-3094 VEKKIAIYREFS
+3094 VEKKIAIYRELS
-3106 ERITSLQRDLNDLQ
+3106 ERITSLQQDLNDLQ
-3120 CDEMNLE
+3120 CDEMNLGN
-3127 DELLGAKQGAQDK
+3127 ELLDVKQDAKDK
-3140 CKALK
+3140 CKALE
-3145 EKVLFF
+3145 EKSLAF
-3151 QSNLLQ
+3151 QSAFSQ
-3157 TMKYKEIFECV
+3157 TMKYKEIFECM
-3168 GLNWDSLQLDELQT
+3168 GLNWDSLQLDQLQT
-3182 QFFKIKNKIEEK
+3182 QFLKVKNKIEEK
-3194 IMHFDNVVRECDKLQ
+3194 IMHCDDVLRECGKLQ
-3209 ALVNEIQT
+3209 VLVNEIQT
-3217 MTSTLRREA
+3217 TTSQTRKEA
-3226 NILNDSS
+3226 NILNDSP
-3233 SSSPAENLIR
+3233 SSSPAENLIC

-3248 QTMQQIRN
+3248 QTIQQIMN
-3256 LTQETANQ
+3256 LTQEAANQ
-3264 INKNEVFDTPFKE
+3264 INENEIFDKQFKE
-3277 SKMQEIKSLEK
+3277 LKMQEIKSLEK
-3288 DTEGLSQ
+3288 DIEGLNQ
-3295 FLQNMVSG
+3295 FLQNMLSG
-3303 LQCVNKEDIQS
+3303 LQCVKKDDIQS
-3314 EVEHIFHTI
+3314 EVEHILHTI
-3323 KHIQLELQKPLL
+3323 KHFQLELQKPLL
-3335 VDMRMIQYEKMRWEA
+3335 VDLKKIQYEKMRWEA
-3350 VQNMVPAVFSAIKG
+3350 IQNMVPAVFSAIKC
-3364 IMEKERAN
+3364 IKEKERRN
-3372 KEEKSLAAG
+3372 QEEKSLAAG
-3381 IETKI
+3381 IEAKL
-3386 ETLQDHEIQLKAD
+3386 ETLQDDEIQLKTD
-3399 IAARVSV
+3399 IAARISE
-3406 LSEAHKTGELYTKA
+3406 LSEARDTGELYTKA
-3420 VQRASELLSDC
+3420 FQRAFELLSSY
-3431 EARISSATAQL
+3431 EARICSVTA
-3442 SCLEEAHQIPQWRQ
+3442 EAAGLKETHQIPQWRQ
-3456 EEFDSAKADIENLY
+3456 EEFDSAKADMEY
-3470 PKLENVVKPEDK
+3470 QYSKLKNIVKPEDK
-3482 MHLENTLRELVNKN
+3482 MHLENTLRELANKN

-3508 DERRYFEKHKS
+3508 DEQRYFDKHKS
-3519 YTRTKDKVC
+3519 YRETKDKVC

-3535 KMLIQ
+3535 KVLTQ
-3540 SVSQIPVSYKEALE
+3540 SLTQVPMSYKEALE

-3564 NIDSAEDDLVKLRQ
+3564 SIDSAEDDLVKLRQ
-3578 VSRELTRLC
+3578 ISRELTRLC
-3587 KGSDWAL
+3587 KESDHTL

-3609 EAAKGQEINCEELKQ
+3609 EMAKGLEINCEELKQ
-3624 EWKFINEEVERE
+3624 EWKFISEELERE

-3646 QPESLKEKEKATR
+3646 QPEILKEKEKASR
-3659 EELVE
+3659 EELEE
-3664 LLDSVNAF
+3664 LLDSVNSF
-3672 EENISRQQL
+3672 EENINRQQL

-3696 PENTEVEAALPTL
+3696 AENTELEADLPTL

-3715 QDRCKKLYEKAQD
+3715 QDRCEKLYKKAQD
-3728 HKNSVQSEIQERDK
+3728 HKDSVQSEIQERDK

-3755 NAASLLPQDATEKA
+3755 SAAFLLSQDDTEKTG
-3769 EQLEEVQSLIG
+3769 QLEEIQNLIG
-3780 KENQTLQDIM
+3780 KETQTLQSIM
-3790 EKLRIKYSELYT
+3790 EKLRIKYSEMYT
-3802 IVPAEIETRLED
+3802 IVPAEIETCLED
-3814 CRNTLRDLEDK
+3814 CKKTLQDLEDK
-3825 VSTEILKSS
+3825 VNTEILQSS
-3834 PQNVLKRKAEAIS
+3834 PQYVLKRKAETIN

-3864 AKAKEIQKHI
+3864 AKAKEIQKQV

-3885 NELDAEVQDIVE
+3885 NELDAEVHDIVE
-3897 QDSCHV
+3897 QDSCHA
-3903 QELMDILVTPLQ
+3903 QELMDILVAPLQ
-3915 QYQQVS
+3915 QYQEVS

-3939 EYDELLKSMEVWI
+3939 EYDDLLKSMEVWI
-3952 ENTNCLLRTDA
+3952 ENTSCLLRTDA
-3963 QNNSAK
+3963 QNDSAK
-3969 SLSKHADALQMALED
+3969 RLSKHADALQMALED

-3992 RRVYSE
+3992 HSVCSE
-3998 LEELAPVFET
+3998 LEELTPVFET
-4008 NSVMQQ
+4008 ESVMQQ
-4014 LNEIDGH
+4014 LSEVDGH
-4021 ITTLQHEIVEVLPQ
+4021 ITALQHEIVEVLPQ

-4047 SDVKVFE
+4047 SDVKVVE
-4054 KDIAKMK
+4054 KDITKMK
-4061 TILSSEDLLE
+4061 TLLSSEDLLE
-4071 FSPKDHLKHGQVI
+4071 YSPKDHLKHGQVI

-4093 TIAHLQSYEEALQLP
+4093 TIAHIQSYEKALQLP
-4108 GVKIQP
+4108 GVKFQP

-4123 LLRELKELEK
+4123 LLKELKKLEK

-4144 AIKKTEECEQEI
+4144 SIKKTEECEQEI
-4156 EKLKQFLKNHLVEV
+4156 EKLKQFLKNHLVEM
-4170 SHENQP
+4170 SHDNRP
-4176 LAQNTSCPEG
+4176 LAQNSSCSEG
-4186 EMEAAKK
+4186 EMEAVKE
-4193 EIIKLCQKKEGI
+4193 EIIKLCQKKEDI
-4205 LTGMKT
+4205 LAGMEN

-4221 QEVAE
+4221 QEVPE
-4226 SEDEPIASA
+4226 PEDEPTTSL
-4235 LAESDLIGTNIPEQQ
+4235 LAEDDLSRTDIPEQQ
-4250 LRKRGMMSVLPCVDE
+4250 LRKRGMLSLLPSVDE
-4265 ESEDGSFHSTG
+4265 ESEEGSFHSKG
-4276 STATETD
+4276 STATEPG
-4283 GSCWPSGRDDERH
+4283 GSCWPVGRDHERH
-4296 REDSATSWSSGT
+4296 GEDSTTSWSSGT
-4308 LSDGLAQ
+4308 LSDGIAQ
-4315 DADEITEPCSKRG
+4315 DADEIMEPGGKHD
-4328 EETSLQ
+4328 EETSPQ
-4334 ALQSTE
+4334 TLQSTE
-4340 GAGTDLGNQ
+4340 GTGQGLESQTL
-4349 AMSDT
+4349 SDT
-4354 QPPAPKA
+4354 PPRATGA
-4361 ARGSRGRAG
+4361 TQDSRGQAEHAAG
-4370 DPEATVDGGRL
+4370 AVDGGGP
-4381 EPGTVL
+4381 EPGTTL
-4387 QVCQAQVAELEQWLD
+4387 QVCQARVAELERWLD
-4402 KAKVSLGSDPQTPK
+4402 AARGSLASDPQNPG

-4421 EQQLAGCQVMLSE
+4421 EQQLAACQVMLSE
-4434 IEQKVISLLE
+4434 IEQKVLSLLE
-4444 DCGDSPDHQQETEAL
+4444 DCGDSAGHQQETEAL

-4475 MLQDKYNEEQI
+4475 MLQDKYNDEQV
-4486 HNRERVDLEPLK
+4486 HGREQVNSEPLA
-4498 ILHPDGA
+4498 LLQPNGA
-4505 GVASADEPPI
+4505 SVAPGEEPC
-4515 GAGVASADEPPIQH
+4515 IQH
-4529 NGVPQPLQDLELK
+4529 NSVHEHPQDLKVK
-4542 PAEQKSLIDFI
+4542 PPEQKSLIDFI
-4553 ESCVEKMQPQSED
+4553 ESCVEKMQLQFDETVPK
-4566 SVTEK
+4566 K
-4571 LEPSNGESDPRSKL
+4571 LKPSNEESHPRTEL
-4585 ADPSLAPKDQTGN
+4585 AGPTSAPKDQTGN

-4619 EPQITTKMNMLPRGT
+4619 EPQITAKMNMLPRGT
-4634 FASAGT
+4634 FTGAGT

-4661 VVHTQEN
+4661 VVHAQEN

-4703 LSTEEAALQQA
+4703 LSTEEAAVQQA
-4714 LYETLSIELQK
+4714 LYETLSVELQK

-4749 VFCECFN
+4749 LFCECFN

-4787 NETRV
+4787 NETRL
-4792 LYDQLTEKKAALQQ
+4792 LYDQLTEKKATLQQ

-4822 IDTCALELQN
+4822 IDACALELQN

-4867 WGILRAKYMELNSPS
+4867 WGILRTKYMELNSPS
-4882 ISENQYE
+4882 INESQYE

-4904 KVAQDPKQL
+4904 KIAQDPKQL
-4913 TKSRAALQSHLE
+4913 TKTRAALQSHLE

-4935 THMTFMQVFSKKV
+4935 THMTFMQMFSKKV
-4948 APSILQKREKFW
+4948 APSILQKREKLW
-4960 RELVNEVKLLEQ
+4960 RDLVNEVRLLEQ

-4979 HLESLLE
+4979 HLEGLLE
-4986 EWIGFDN
+4986 EWIGFDSE
-4993 GCLAFSKELETLAST
+4993 CLAFNKELEALAST
-5008 LPSVNLVEET
+5008 LPSVSLVEET
-5018 EERLKERIA
+5018 EERLTERIA
-5027 LLQQIKSS
+5027 ILQQIKSN
-5035 VDGKHA
+5035 VDEKHA

-5053 LTAVNCPEITSQIGK
+5053 LTAVSCPEIASQIGK

-5079 VGHELHRLQTLLK
+5079 VGHELHRLQSLLK
-5092 LLLSYNR
+5092 LLISYNR

-5129 PTVRDK
+5129 PTIRDN

-5167 QADTAALRSSLAK
+5167 QADSAALRSSLAK

-5186 ELITQLPAIQEKLH
+5186 ELITQLPAIQETLH

-5214 ELMTWLDHVEQQQ
+5214 ELMTWLDHVERQQEH
-5227 GYEDPINSQ
+5227 EDPINSQ

-5248 YKEYMMEMSFKQWM
+5248 CKEYMMEMNFKQWM

-5297 WWHRL
+5297 HWHRL
-5302 QASLNRKIQD
+5302 QASLNRQIQD
-5312 LEHVLEDITENENK
+5312 LEHVLEDITENESK

-5341 RSLQTPASL
+5341 RTLQTPASL

-5365 HLAAKSK
+5365 QLAAKSK
-5372 TLDELKQNVAL
+5372 ILDELKQNVAL
-5383 RDSPEQTP
+5383 KDGPEQTP
-5391 RGASLKTAELC
+5391 GAASLWTAELC
-5402 EMRDHVASQVA
+5402 KMRDCVSSQIG
-5413 QLRTSMQAV
+5413 QLRTSMQAI
-5422 LEQWRLYD
+5422 LQHWKQYD
-5430 EAYGEVSLMMTRYM
+5430 EAYGEVSLMITRYL

-5454 VSLEALK
+5454 LSLEALK
-5461 NQVKTLQSLQDESEN
+5461 NQVKTLQSLQDELET

-5491 KKNCSPFFAEIITQ
+5491 KNNCSPSFIEIIQQ
-5505 KCDEAHTRWSS
+5505 KYNEAHARWNS

-5526 TAQAILQLW
+5526 TAQTILQLW

-5546 AKLEQHEEQCTRL
+5546 AKLEQQEEQCVQL

-5578 DVKNLQHG
+5578 DVKSLQHG
-5586 LQTIEGC
+5586 LQNIERC
-5593 RSQISELADRIKQQA
+5593 RSQISELADQIKQQA
-5608 GTAAQAILLQK
+5608 GTAAQTVLLQK
-5619 LQPLQRASYLEK
+5619 LQPLKRASYLEK

-5637 DEFEFSLLQ
+5637 DEFEFNLSQ
-5646 LENFKNHLETLEGHV
+5646 LEDFKNCLEMLEGHV

-5670 LPLEGEAN
+5670 LSVEGETDN
-5678 SAELLMSHTLELAA
+5678 TELLMNHTLELAA
-5692 LSPSIESLNEASIKL
+5692 LSPSVESLNEASIKL

-5738 EGTKS
+5738 EGTQT

-5764 ALKADIPGRFEEL
+5764 ALKADIPGQFEEL
-5777 QEQQRVYEMLQ
+5777 QEQQRIYEMLQ

-5794 QQTFNCIIAKVL
+5794 QQTFNSIIAKVL

-5811 GEAEKRTEFVSK
+5811 GEAEKRTEFISK

-5850 QWQLFRSSLQS
+5850 QWQLFRSSLRS
-5861 LSRLLTDTNN
+5861 LSRFLDDTNN

-5907 YSLIIDVGEKLRTVS
+5907 YSVVIDVGEKLRTVC
-5922 DPETNAGLREE
+5922 NAEMSANLQEE
-5933 LSQLQQRWSNTQV
+5933 LGQLQQRWSDTQL
-5946 QLEATRMGL
+5946 QLEATRTAL
-5955 AGAAQSWNCCEKQT
+5955 GATAQSWDCCEKQT
-5969 KELGSRLQELKEK
+5969 KELEGRLRELKAK
-5982 VKDPLP
+5982 VKVPLP
-5988 VEHDELYKAKED
+5988 VEHDELYNAKED

-6070 VFNEK
+6070 IFNEK

-6289 RFLDDYSRFEDWLK
+6289 RFLDDYSRFEDWLL

-6531 AISEMPASPQSLC
+6531 AISEVPPSPQSLC
-6544 HLVPPTQSHERSGCE
+6544 HLVPPTQGHERSGCE

-6621 SVAEA
+6621 SAAEA
-6626 HPWHSPGSPVCRKH
+6626 HPWHSPGSPVRRKH
-6640 RYNQAEMVGNVLS
+6640 RYNQAEVAGNVLS
-6653 GPETSTPYKT
+6653 GPETSTPYKP
-6663 GYVNQL
+6663 GYVKQL
-6669 RPTSSGSINNEKIT
+6669 RPTSSGNEAAL
-6683 SADVSDEEP
+6683 SANMSDEEP
-6692 QDEQELLNIA
+6692 QDEQELVNIA
-6702 AAEKQSGIID
+6702 AVEKQETAGIID

-6735 QQLNSDLSEVS
+6735 QQLNSDLSDVS
-6746 AWLDKTEEE
+6746 TWLDETEEE
-6755 LEDLQKP
+6755 LELLQKAE
-6762 KPPASMQMMEQRVK
+6762 PPSSMQVLEQRLR
-6776 KLKDMLKAF
+6776 KLKDLLKAF

-6800 DFQQADSTESKEL
+6800 DFQQAESTESKEL

-6823 WEKATHAL
+6823 WEKAAQAL
-6831 DNWRKGLQQALL
+6831 QGWRKGLQRALL
-6843 HCQDFHEQSQKLL
+6843 HCQDFHDQSQRLL

-6870 ITDPNPDPHTLLECQ
+6870 ITDPNADPHTVLESQ
-6885 KELLQLEKEL
+6885 KELMQLEKEL

-6908 STYLLLKSDGEDY
+6908 SAYLLLKSDGEDY

-6944 DLKTIEGNLDTRAFL
+6944 DLKTMQGNLDSSAFL
-6959 PAPGDLDSK
+6959 PVLDDVDSGA
-6968 VYHPVAAK
+6968 YHPVTARA
-6976 SSPPVKK
+6976 SPTVKK
-6983 ATIRRTV
+6983 ATLRRTV
-6990 AGKSNSST
+6990 TGKSKSSP
-6998 RGEGHPQTPR
+6998 RGESHPCAPQAAPR
-7008 AVPRSP
+7008 AP

-7023 ALPLQLFFLLLLLL
+7023 ALPLQLLFLLLLLL

>member
-1 MASQSSS
+1 MASKQSS

-21 LYLSLQVQREC
+21 RCLLLQVQREF

-69 DLLEVLSGQQLPRE
+69 DLLEVLSGQHLPRE
-83 KGCNT
+83 KGFNT

-102 KSRSLKLIN
+102 KRRSLKLIN

-132 IFHFHIEELAR
+132 IFHFQIEELAR

-153 LDCSSAVDSSPKAS
+153 LDCSSAVDFFPKAR
-167 RSAKKSAKIKEQW
+167 RSAKKSAKIKERW

-191 AKEQCSLHGSIS
+191 AKEQCSLHGSIN

-214 LPFLAIIHALRPGL
+214 LPFLAIIQTLRPGL
-228 VDMEKAK
+228 VDLEKAK
-235 TRTNKENLKEAFRI
+235 ARSNKENLKEAFRI

-267 MNPDEKSVMTYV
+267 MNPDEKSIMTYV
-279 AQFLQYSRNL
+279 TQFLQYSRNL
-289 PISEEDMQGKVRE
+289 HESEEDMQEKVRE
-302 AISWLAAQGKKLEKL
+302 AVSWLAAQEKL
-317 LIDTESET
+317 LAKLVIDTENET
-325 YYQKYKEMMSFM
+325 YYHKSKEMMSFM
-337 EAFNQEKKA
+337 QAFNQEKNA
-346 FMPVLS
+346 FLPVLS
-352 SKTSVAELSED
+352 SKRSEAELSEG

-369 EWHKLIS
+369 GWDKLIS
-376 QINEWKTKLDQ
+376 QINEWKVKLDQ
-387 MLPPP
+387 MLPSP
-392 LDGIEAWLQEIE
+392 LDSIEAWLQEVE
-404 HLQAEELPDLQD
+404 HLQAEDLPDLQD
-416 PFKAMSLFREIIVIF
+416 PFKAMFVFREIIVIF
-431 KSLMDCFDSHL
+431 KGLMECFDSHL

-447 FKNEDGKNMPLVL
+447 FKNEDEKNMPLVL

-473 IPFTNSNTFLEY
+473 IRFTNSSTFLEY

-499 KLNIWNMKYGTK
+499 KLNIWDMKYGTK
-511 ESVESLLEDWNNF
+511 ESVESLLENWNNF
-524 IEEKKLEKQI
+524 IEEKRLETQL

-548 ISSPDLAGDPQE
+548 ISGPDLAGDAQE
-560 MNKLF
+560 ISKLF
-565 KIVESKISM
+565 KAVESKISM
-574 CRDYISNVNSTL
+574 CRDYISNVNTTL

-591 SWSDYTENIHLLKT
+591 SWSNYTENMHLLKM

-611 NEHPK
+611 NAHPK

-623 ANWNSVHG
+623 AKWNSAHG

-665 FIKRTQ
+665 FIKRTH
-671 FEMRLLRMQED
+671 FLGEESTDAAEKTRELP
-682 QMKQVHKCEGNLES
+682 GSLEK
-696 PIKALSDMADISS
+696 I
-709 EAFRSHI
+709 
-716 QKELCEESVDT
+716 KELL
-727 AEKAKGLSETAE
+727 G
-739 KIEVLLKGVDGWA
+739 GVDSWA
-752 AELECLLCQIRHK
+752 AEIERLLGETSHEGPVQ
-765 GHVEPETEEY
+765 PEMEEH
-775 LQSLAARGASCQE
+775 LQSLAARGTSCQE
-788 QVVAAEEIFQSL
+788 QVVAAEEILQSL
-800 TQNASSQVSQQHFHP
+800 TQNVSSQVSQQHSHTT
-815 GLQARIKQ
+815 GLQARIKE
-823 ARDKIEAAM
+823 ARDKIEAVM
-832 GDISDVLPK
+832 GDVNNILSK
-841 SQKRLSEKE
+841 SERRLSEKE
-850 VLLNFEE
+850 ALLNFEE
-857 SQKDL
+857 SQKEL

-872 VSQKLSPEEHI
+872 VSQKLSPEECI

-889 FNALDNKVLNKFLE
+889 FNALDNKVLDKFLK

-914 HEKLAVEEKSKDV
+914 REKLVVEEKSKDV

-941 IQLIVER
+941 VQLLVER
-948 GKKKFNATFKKINKQ
+948 EKKKFNTIFKKINKQ
-963 LGKEKKLL
+963 LGKEKKHL

-986 FSHEGSLTGLKK
+986 FSHEGSLRELSKA
-998 SLEDLK
+998 LEDLK
-1004 TLGRLAEETLPDI
+1004 ILGRLSEETVPGI
-1017 QTLVTECEKKLEKL
+1017 QTLIADCEQKLAKL
-1031 QPIVADTYAALLSHA
+1031 QHIVADTHVALLSHA
-1046 GKGQPSKKEGSSFVS
+1046 GKGQSSKKESSIVAS
-1061 ENGESPGSSQ
+1061 ENGEKPGSSQ
-1071 RMDIFSEQETSRPD
+1071 QIDILSVQETSRPAA
-1085 SDIVWETA
+1085 DIVLEPD
-1093 VTHQNGESCAKK
+1093 VKHHNGESYAKK
-1105 FEEDGGLPLP
+1105 FEEDSDLPIP
-1115 ALLESY
+1115 VLLESY

-1137 KVASGFTDEVKGT
+1137 KVASGFTDEIKGT
-1150 SCLQNKLLELQIIES
+1150 SCLQNKLLELQVIES
-1165 ETHSGW
+1165 ETNSGW
-1171 TQLENVASTLENLV
+1171 TQLENISSTLENLV
-1185 DEMELAAIS
+1185 DEAQQAAVS
-1194 ERRSK
+1194 EMRGK
-1199 LKGEWKE
+1199 LKGEWEE
-1206 LQDIISARTNSLR
+1206 LQGIINTRTNSLR

-1230 EFILL
+1230 ESILL

-1240 RLNKKDIQ
+1240 RLKKKDIQ
-1248 QFNLMNSDLAYREL
+1248 QFNLMNSDLAYSEL

-1302 VYYQN
+1302 IYYQN

-1335 IQFSIKHPVDPSGQ
+1335 IRSSIKCLTDLSGQ
-1349 PATQGKAWR
+1349 PEIQGKASR
-1358 EAVQEVSHMAE
+1358 EAAQEVSDMAE

-1379 RVDICLEEAECGRKS
+1379 TVDICLEDAECGRKT
-1394 SCEKLVLTLSEELNE
+1394 CCQNLVLTLSEELN
-1409 AHDHSSEQ
+1409 ATYDPSSEQ
-1417 TLREEND
+1417 MLTEEKD
-1424 LHKIFCTK
+1424 LYKIFCTK
-1432 SSELLKNIQDLHDR
+1432 SGELLKNIQDLRDR

-1461 QRIKSLTELEKELDC
+1461 QRVKSLVELEKELDC
-1476 AAVEMKAMR
+1476 AAVEMKHLR
-1485 EIANTLPHI
+1485 EIVNKLPQI
-1494 KEEKAEEA
+1494 KDEEEEEA
-1502 KERCRVTERLWEDT
+1502 NEQCRVIERLWEEI
-1516 KLLLAECQEQCARA
+1516 KHLLAEGLEQCARA

-1538 SCKSSL
+1538 SYKTSL
-1544 TSIIQKQEIVL
+1544 TSIIQKQEITL
-1555 SQQMSYMGKENL
+1555 SQQTSYMGKEYL
-1567 NRMITKIEEAK
+1567 NRLITKIEEARK
-1578 EEFNDHSEDVDRIN
+1578 EFNDHSEDVDKIN
-1592 QICKNLQFQLNKM
+1592 QICKTLQFQMNKM
-1605 RSFEEPP
+1605 RRFQEPP
-1612 FENEA
+1612 FEIEA
-1617 NVIVD
+1617 NIIVD

-1644 WDKLLSLSG
+1644 WEKLLSLSG

-1661 ELKNIEDGCLTEE
+1661 ELKNAEDRCLTEE

-1680 ACLRV
+1680 AGLRV

-1714 VIRSSVVHKMELIKE
+1714 VIRSSVVQKMELIKE
-1729 LLSTKRGTSE
+1729 LLSRKRGSSE
-1739 LGVNTGELKGDLDLA
+1739 LSVNTAELKGDLDLA

-1782 IHQKILQQKHYVTL
+1782 IHQKILQQKHHVTL

-1837 QCKNFSDWF
+1837 QCKNFNDWF
-1846 SSTQLSLQDCFDPSE
+1846 SSTQLSLKDCFDPSE
-1861 TKQTLEEKLQRLKHF
+1861 TELILEERLQRLKHF

-1901 KASINHLSSRVRD
+1901 KASISHLNSRVRD

-1929 EKELSVSLQQL
+1929 EKELGASLQQL
-1940 SSLQESS
+1940 SSLKESS
-1947 TGLEEWL
+1947 TVLEEWL
-1954 ASQEEKLQVFQK
+1954 TAQEEKLEEVKK
-1966 DETNLENFCQT
+1966 DETRLENFYKT

-1982 ESFDSMAQLANSLR
+1982 KPFDSMAQLANSLR
-1996 ETGLT
+1996 EAGLT
-2001 DDKTVSEATDIISR
+2001 ECETILEASDLFSI
-2015 YQTLVTHASETA
+2015 YQTLLTHVSEMA
-2027 GDTQRRLVEGQ
+2027 GNTERLPVEGQ
-2038 NFEELAQDFSSWI
+2038 NFEELAQDVSCWI
-2051 KRLEEAVSNLSSQ
+2051 KKLEEAVNNLSS
-2064 ESELPSEERINQI
+2064 EENELPSDERINQI
-2077 KVVTALKD
+2077 KEITALKD
-2085 AGEPKIRNMVAL
+2085 AGEAKIQNMIAL
-2097 GETLIR
+2097 GETLMR
-2103 SEKIEK
+2103 NEKIKK
-2109 PVVEQT
+2109 PVVQQA
-2115 ISELQNRW
+2115 ISELQNQW
-2123 ESALQVATEYIS
+2123 ESTCQLATGYRS
-2135 PQEQLQLDREQY
+2135 PQEQLQFNREQY
-2147 EQSKGD
+2147 EQSKED

-2160 LKKQQQELGFALQ
+2160 LEKEQQEIGFALQ
-2173 PNLQEKQAQLTNY
+2173 PGLQEKQAQLTNY
-2186 TQLLQKAEDLNSLFN
+2186 ADLLQKAEDLTSRFN
-2201 ELKSQEDHLQDHT
+2201 ELKSQEDPLQGHT
-2214 RDPCFTEESWLEL
+2214 GDPCFTDVEWLEL
-2227 KSQHE
+2227 KHQHE
-2232 NLLSQLQNIVQ
+2232 NLLSQLQTIVQ
-2243 TLESHVHEHQQFQDM
+2243 TLESHVQEHQQFQDM
-2258 VTALSTEL
+2258 VAGLSTEL
-2266 KNVSEKLA
+2266 KTLSEKLA
-2274 DYGGPAVEQPSAEQ
+2274 DCEGPAMEQPSAEQ

-2310 LVLAETVKQ
+2310 LILAETVKQ
-2319 NTSSPGQKFINDEI
+2319 NTSSPGQKFIKDEI
-2333 ESLQSEH
+2333 ETLQSEH
-2340 RSLEERLENVKQK
+2340 RSLEERLENVKEK
-2353 DENILSEA
+2353 KENIFSEA
-2361 LELKDVFADE
+2361 LELKDEFGNE
-2371 IQVEDMA
+2371 TQMEDKA
-2378 DTKREKQVTSDIPIA
+2378 DTMLKRETQITSDTPVAAEESPTA
-2393 VEERPEAAELKEC
+2393 VELNKP
-2406 LEMHNDQDVN
+2406 LEMHDGQDVN
-2416 GNVSEKEKQ
+2416 GNMSEKDEQ
-2425 NDPLLEESSVLP
+2425 NDPLLEDSSASS
-2437 DSPFQGICQSKD
+2437 DSPLHGIRQSKD
-2449 REGQAVQEEAEK
+2449 RLGQTVQGNADK
-2461 ESPGMDAR
+2461 ESPGMD
-2469 DEVQEHI
+2469 DHDGVQED
-2476 VLVDSA
+2476 VLDSVV
-2482 IQGGEA
+2482 QGGEA
-2488 EWKRRQDVVG
+2488 EPERHQDGVG
-2498 TEGDETGEEARPA
+2498 IEGDETRKETCPA
-2511 EEKPND
+2511 EEKPSD
-2517 VKNQSDRED
+2517 VKNQSYRED
-2526 MQQVQQRVCQKSQVP
+2526 VEQVQQRVCQKGRVL
-2541 KSVAAEKEGLESTPP
+2541 KSAAAEKDALECNPP
-2556 VSVHEGTDICAIVQ
+2556 VSAHEDTGAEVVVQ
-2570 KELFPRVQINTE
+2570 KELPPRVQVNTE

-2594 NEVAELDIV
+2594 SEVAELDIV

-2614 LHTELETWKAKSLC
+2614 LQTELETWKAKSLC
-2628 LDQEAFP
+2628 HSQEVFP
-2635 SATGLGR
+2635 SATGSNR
-2642 AELQTTEPAVPRWD
+2642 AELQTTEPAMPCWD
-2656 RLLQELDT
+2656 RLLQELDAV
-2664 IKAVKQQQYRL
+2664 KAVKQQQYCL
-2675 VNEYQK
+2675 INEYQK
-2681 NLSVAQ
+2681 NLSAAR

-2697 DNIKTGPMN
+2697 DNIKMSPMN

-2715 TCIGSLHRE
+2715 ACIESLQKE

-2735 ENLSQHLTCM
+2735 ESLSQHLICM

-2757 EQWWQHVEQA
+2757 EQWWQHMEQT

-2779 NEFNL
+2779 DEFNL
-2784 LMNKAQDIQRLIQEQ
+2784 LMNKAQHIQRLIEEQ
-2799 YLQGELSSSSGGKA
+2799 SLQAELHSSSEGKA
-2813 KYPVFW
+2813 KYPVLW

-2827 HGLFLLKRRIELQM
+2827 HGLSLLKRRIELQM
-2841 KRIWSDQEKT
+2841 KRIWSDQEKVA
-2851 TLENSIQDLQSK
+2851 LENSIHDLQSK
-2863 LKALSEQQT
+2863 LEALSAQQT

-2877 QLSSPALKE
+2877 QITGPALMKHE
-2886 SEVTRRLKENI
+2886 MLKRLKENI
-2897 SWVKDSLSSLDQK
+2897 SWVNDSLSSLDQK
-2910 AALFPSDI
+2910 AALFPSDV

-2923 NCQQTRAE
+2923 SCQLMSTE
-2931 VLGREPVIVSLDDEL
+2931 VLNREPVIVSLDYGL
-2946 RHIGPSLKPEEITD
+2946 QRIVPSLKPEEISD
-2960 MTFLL
+2960 MTCLL
-2965 QALQNSY
+2965 QTLQNSY

-2977 KSAQSLQQLELQL
+2977 KSAQRLQHLELQL
-2990 EERQKLIAEVEK
+2990 EERQRLIAEVEK
-3002 VHSQLQNAETLAK
+3002 VHCQLRNAEMLAR

-3021 STWSELSHQ
+3021 STWSELINQ

-3036 ILKET
+3036 ILKDI
-3041 QEIEGLVSSHCKES
+3041 QEIEGLISSHCKET
-3055 QAAAGELS
+3055 QVTAGELS

-3079 RARKTQRQIQNKCHE
+3079 RARKTQRQVQSKLHE
-3094 VEKKIAIYREFS
+3094 VEKKIAVCREFT
-3106 ERITSLQRDLNDLQ
+3106 EGITSLQQDLNDLQ
-3120 CDEMNLE
+3120 YGEMNLEE
-3127 DELLGAKQGAQDK
+3127 DELLGAKQQVKDK

-3145 EKVLFF
+3145 EKVLAF
-3151 QSNLLQ
+3151 QCSLSQ
-3157 TMKYKEIFECV
+3157 IMKYKEIFECV
-3168 GLNWDSLQLDELQT
+3168 GLKWDSLQLDELQT
-3182 QFFKIKNKIEEK
+3182 EFLKIKNKITGK
-3194 IMHFDNVVRECDKLQ
+3194 IIRFDNIVRECDKIQ
-3209 ALVNEIQT
+3209 ALLNEIQT
-3217 MTSTLRREA
+3217 VTSTVRREA
-3226 NILNDSS
+3226 NILNNSS
-3233 SSSPAENLIR
+3233 SSSPAENLIS
-3243 AQILL
+3243 AQILFH
-3248 QTMQQIRN
+3248 TVQQILY
-3256 LTQETANQ
+3256 LTQEAANQ

-3277 SKMQEIKSLEK
+3277 YKRKEIKSLEK
-3288 DTEGLSQ
+3288 DVEELNQ
-3295 FLQNMVSG
+3295 FLQNLVSG
-3303 LQCVNKEDIQS
+3303 LQCVNKEDTQN
-3314 EVEHIFHTI
+3314 EAEHIFHII
-3323 KHIQLELQKPLL
+3323 KHIQLELQQPLL
-3335 VDMRMIQYEKMRWEA
+3335 IDIKIMQYEKMRWKA
-3350 VQNMVPAVFSAIKG
+3350 IQNMMQAKFSAIKC
-3364 IMEKERAN
+3364 IMEKEREN
-3372 KEEKSLAAG
+3372 QEEKSLAAG
-3381 IETKI
+3381 IETKL
-3386 ETLQDHEIQLKAD
+3386 ETLQDREIELKTD
-3399 IAARVSV
+3399 IATRVSA
-3406 LSEAHKTGELYTKA
+3406 LEEACKTGELYTEA
-3420 VQRASELLSDC
+3420 VQKAARFLEDYEAQVKSAAAELGSSEEVC
-3431 EARISSATAQL
+3431 QT
-3442 SCLEEAHQIPQWRQ
+3442 PKWKQ
-3456 EEFDSAKADIENLY
+3456 EEFDSVKANIENLY
-3470 PKLENVVKPEDK
+3470 SKLKNLVKPEDK
-3482 MHLENTLRELVNKN
+3482 TCLENTLTELVTKS
-3496 LTLKEKAQRKEG
+3496 LALREKAQRKEA
-3508 DERRYFEKHKS
+3508 DEQRYFEKYKS
-3519 YTRTKDKVC
+3519 YTKTKDKVC
-3528 DDLNKLE
+3528 DNLNKLE
-3535 KMLIQ
+3535 KMLRQ
-3540 SVSQIPVSYKEALE
+3540 SLSQIPMSYKEALG

-3578 VSRELTRLC
+3578 VSGELKRLC
-3587 KGSDWAL
+3587 KRSDRAL
-3594 GRIVTTLWEKWLGLL
+3594 GRIVTVLWENWLGLL
-3609 EAAKGQEINCEELKQ
+3609 EVAKELEINREELKQ
-3624 EWKFINEEVERE
+3624 EWKFINEELERE

-3664 LLDSVNAF
+3664 LLDFVKSF
-3672 EENISRQQL
+3672 EENINQQQL
-3681 LLLLLLHRIRNILNM
+3681 LLLLLFHRIRNILNTS
-3696 PENTEVEAALPTL
+3696 ESTEAEAALPAL
-3709 HEIKAM
+3709 CEIKAM
-3715 QDRCKKLYEKAQD
+3715 QDRCKKLYEKTQD
-3728 HKNSVQSEIQERDK
+3728 HKDSVQAEIQERNK
-3742 INEEISAVKNSLQ
+3742 ITEEISAVTIALQ
-3755 NAASLLPQDATEKA
+3755 DAASVLLQDATGKA
-3769 EQLEEVQSLIG
+3769 GQLEEVQNVIG
-3780 KENQTLQDIM
+3780 KESQTLKDIM
-3790 EKLRIKYSELYT
+3790 EKLRIKYPEMYT
-3802 IVPAEIETRLED
+3802 IVPAEIETQLED
-3814 CRNTLRDLEDK
+3814 CKKVLQDLEDK
-3825 VSTEILKSS
+3825 LSFEILQSS
-3834 PQNVLKRKAEAIS
+3834 PQYVLKRKAETIN

-3854 KMLQQKSENV
+3854 KMLQQKSENIS
-3864 AKAKEIQKHI
+3864 KAKEVQKQI

-3897 QDSCHV
+3897 QDPCHA
-3903 QELMDILVTPLQ
+3903 QELMDILVSPLQ

-3939 EYDELLKSMEVWI
+3939 EYDELLKNVKVWI
-3952 ENTNCLLRTDA
+3952 ENTNCLLRADA
-3963 QNNSAK
+3963 QNDSAK
-3969 SLSKHADALQMALED
+3969 SLRKHTDDLQMALED

-3992 RRVYSE
+3992 HSVYLE
-3998 LEELAPVFET
+3998 LEELTPVFET
-4008 NSVMQQ
+4008 DSVMQQ
-4014 LNEIDGH
+4014 LNEIDAQVA
-4021 ITTLQHEIVEVLPQ
+4021 TLQHEIAEILPQ

-4047 SDVKVFE
+4047 SHVKVFE
-4054 KDIAKMK
+4054 KEVAKMK

-4071 FSPKDHLKHGQVI
+4071 FSPKDQLKHGQVI
-4084 LDHVGPMQK
+4084 LDHVGTMQK
-4093 TIAHLQSYEEALQLP
+4093 TIVHIQSFKEALQLP
-4108 GVKIQP
+4108 GVKMQP
-4114 FPVFQRARQ
+4114 FSVFQRARQ
-4123 LLRELKELEK
+4123 LLRELKKLEK
-4133 ITKEQNELLEE
+4133 ITKEQNDLLEE
-4144 AIKKTEECEQEI
+4144 AVKKTEECEQEI

-4170 SHENQP
+4170 SHEDQP
-4176 LAQNTSCPEG
+4176 LAQKTHCPEG
-4186 EMEAAKK
+4186 EMEAVKE
-4193 EIIKLCQKKEGI
+4193 EIIKLCQRKEDI
-4205 LTGMKT
+4205 LTRTKN

-4221 QEVAE
+4221 QEVPE
-4226 SEDEPIASA
+4226 SGDEPAASV
-4235 LAESDLIGTNIPEQQ
+4235 LAQSDLIETDVSGQQ
-4250 LRKRGMMSVLPCVDE
+4250 LKKRGMMFLLPSLDE
-4265 ESEDGSFHSTG
+4265 ESEDCSFHSKG
-4276 STATETD
+4276 STATEKD
-4283 GSCWPSGRDDERH
+4283 ASFWPAERDDERH
-4296 REDSATSWSSGT
+4296 KEDSATSWSSGT
-4308 LSDGLAQ
+4308 LSDGIAQ
-4315 DADEITEPCSKRG
+4315 DADEIMQSHSKHG
-4328 EETSLQ
+4328 EEISVQT
-4334 ALQSTE
+4334 LQSTE
-4340 GAGTDLGNQ
+4340 GPGTGDGSQ
-4349 AMSDT
+4349 AMSDR
-4354 QPPAPKA
+4354 PPPVPSATWSSRGKA
-4361 ARGSRGRAG
+4361 GNSEEAVDGSR
-4370 DPEATVDGGRL
+4370 PEP
-4381 EPGTVL
+4381 EMIL
-4387 QVCQAQVAELEQWLD
+4387 QVCQAQVAELERWLD
-4402 KAKVSLGSDPQTPK
+4402 KTKLSLRSDPQTPK

-4421 EQQLAGCQVMLSE
+4421 ELQLAHYQVTLSE
-4434 IEQKVISLLE
+4434 IEQKVLSLMG
-4444 DCGDSPDHQQETEAL
+4444 DHGDSADYQQETQAL
-4459 SLKLKEVKCN
+4459 SLRLKEVKCD
-4469 LEKVQT
+4469 LEKVQM
-4475 MLQDKYNEEQI
+4475 MLQEYNEEQI
-4486 HNRERVDLEPLK
+4486 HNRESIDPEPLE
-4498 ILHPDGA
+4498 ILHSNVSSMPQLA
-4505 GVASADEPPI
+4505 LAEQPLI
-4515 GAGVASADEPPIQH
+4515 WH
-4529 NGVPQPLQDLELK
+4529 NGFQHPQDLK
-4542 PAEQKSLIDFI
+4542 VNAAEQKSLIDFI
-4553 ESCVEKMQPQSED
+4553 ESCVEKMQPEFED
-4566 SVTEK
+4566 SVTQK
-4571 LEPSNGESDPRSKL
+4571 LEASNGESDPKGKQAERT
-4585 ADPSLAPKDQTGN
+4585 LAPKDQTGN

-4612 SPLCQLV
+4612 SPLCELV

-4647 TYTVQLGDI
+4647 TYTVQLGDL

-4661 VVHTQEN
+4661 VVHAQDN
-4668 VAGEVSSNL
+4668 VAEEVSSNL

-4703 LSTEEAALQQA
+4703 LSTEEAAVQQA
-4714 LYETLSIELQK
+4714 LYETLSVELQK

-4732 KKDDLLKSIT
+4732 KKDDLLKSIS

-4787 NETRV
+4787 NETRL
-4792 LYDQLTEKKAALQQ
+4792 LYDQLTEKKATLQQ
-4806 CLNVIHGHN
+4806 CLNAIHGHN

-4822 IDTCALELQN
+4822 TDVCALELEN
-4832 LETQVAKL
+4832 FENQVAKL
-4840 RGHGERFQLPVT
+4840 RGYGERFQLPIT

-4867 WGILRAKYMELNSPS
+4867 WGILKAKYMELNSPS
-4882 ISENQYE
+4882 ISESQYE
-4889 DLLHGFAELVAIGRE
+4889 NLLHGFAELVAIGRE
-4904 KVAQDPKQL
+4904 KIAQDPKQL

-4925 NHKGFFHKLM
+4925 NHKDFFHNLM
-4935 THMTFMQVFSKKV
+4935 THMAFMQAFSKRV
-4948 APSILQKREKFW
+4948 TPAVLQKREEFW

-4972 KACQYGI
+4972 KACQCGI
-4979 HLESLLE
+4979 HLESLLK
-4986 EWIGFDN
+4986 EWMEFDDE
-4993 GCLAFSKELETLAST
+4993 CLVFSKELEALAST

-5018 EERLKERIA
+5018 EERLMERIA

-5035 VDGKHA
+5035 VDEKHA

-5053 LTAVNCPEITSQIGK
+5053 LTAVSCPEIRSQIGK

-5092 LLLSYNR
+5092 LLVSYNR

-5129 PTVRDK
+5129 PTIRDN
-5135 INNLFTFSKEVD
+5135 INSLFTFSKEAD

-5186 ELITQLPAIQEKLH
+5186 ELIIQLPAIQEKLH
-5200 QLQMEKLSSREAIG
+5200 QLQMEKLSSREAIA
-5214 ELMTWLDHVEQQQ
+5214 ELMTWLDHVEQKQ
-5227 GYEDPINSQ
+5227 GHGEPITSQ
-5236 SSAAQVRSLLQK
+5236 CSAAQVRSLLQK
-5248 YKEYMMEMSFKQWM
+5248 YKEYMMEMNFKQWM

-5297 WWHRL
+5297 RWHRL

-5312 LEHVLEDITENENK
+5312 LQHILEDITENENK
-5326 AQTLGKWLEAQSDRL
+5326 AQTLRNWLEAQSDRL
-5341 RSLQTPASL
+5341 RSLQTPSSL

-5365 HLAAKSK
+5365 QLTTKSK
-5372 TLDELKQNVAL
+5372 TLDELKESLAL
-5383 RDSPEQTP
+5383 NGSAEQTP
-5391 RGASLKTAELC
+5391 EPLSLRIAELG
-5402 EMRDHVASQVA
+5402 EMVDSAVNQVA
-5413 QLRTSMQAV
+5413 QLKTSMQSV
-5422 LEQWRLYD
+5422 LEQWRAYD
-5430 EAYGEVSLMMTRYM
+5430 EAYAEVSLMTTRYL
-5444 YCIDQCKPSV
+5444 YCIDQRKPSV
-5454 VSLEALK
+5454 VSLETLK
-5461 NQVKTLQSLQDESEN
+5461 NQVKTLQCLQDESEN

-5481 AKLQAAASSL
+5481 AKLQAAASNL
-5491 KKNCSPFFAEIITQ
+5491 KKNCSPSFAEIIEQ
-5505 KCDEAHTRWSS
+5505 KCTEAHNRWNS
-5516 VNEDITDQLR
+5516 VNEDITDQL
-5526 TAQAILQLW
+5526 QAVQATLQLW
-5535 EPYDT
+5535 EPFDT

-5546 AKLEQHEEQCTRL
+5546 AKLQQHKEQCAQL

-5566 DNMIETL
+5566 DNTTETL
-5573 KQRIQ
+5573 QQRIQ
-5578 DVKNLQHG
+5578 DIKNLQHG
-5586 LQTIEGC
+5586 LQNITGC
-5593 RSQISELADRIKQQA
+5593 RIQVSLLADRIKQQA
-5608 GTAAQAILLQK
+5608 GTAAQAVLLEK
-5619 LQPLQRASYLEK
+5619 LQPLQKAFYFEK

-5637 DEFEFSLLQ
+5637 DEFEFNLLQ
-5646 LENFKNHLETLEGHV
+5646 LEDFNNCLETLEDHV
-5661 KNCADALDN
+5661 KNCTDAFDSLY
-5670 LPLEGEAN
+5670 LEGETDN
-5678 SAELLMSHTLELAA
+5678 SELLMNHTLELTA
-5692 LSPSIESLNEASIKL
+5692 LSPSIESLNEASIKM

-5716 MQSLTRQW
+5716 MQSVTRQW
-5724 SQKTATALERCSEL
+5724 SQKTAAALERCSVL
-5738 EGTKS
+5738 EGTEN

-5764 ALKADIPGRFEEL
+5764 ALKTNIPGRFEEL

-5794 QQTFNCIIAKVL
+5794 QQTFNSIIAKVL

-5811 GEAEKRTEFVSK
+5811 GEAEKRTEFISK

-5829 QWQNVIRMV
+5829 QWQNIIRMV
-5838 QQRKKDIDGLVS
+5838 QQRKKDIDELVS

-5861 LSRLLTDTNN
+5861 LSRFLADTNG
-5871 FLMAVKSQDCCSLY
+5871 FLTAVKSQDCYSLY

-5896 KAVILQRWQAM
+5896 KAVVLQRWRAM
-5907 YSLIIDVGEKLRTVS
+5907 YSLIIDVGEKLRTLS
-5922 DPETNAGLREE
+5922 DPETNAVLQEE
-5933 LSQLQQRWSNTQV
+5933 LSQLQQSWGGTQA
-5946 QLEATRMGL
+5946 QLEKKKMQLSSTLQR
-5955 AGAAQSWNCCEKQT
+5955 WDYCEKQI
-5969 KELGSRLQELKEK
+5969 KELEGRLPELKEK

-5988 VEHDELYKAKED
+5988 VEHEELYKAKEH

-6013 SMKELRAMKVELAHC
+6013 NMKEVRAVKVEVAYCMLT
-6028 ILSED
+6028 ED
-6033 MLVLKEQV
+6033 MMMLKEQV

-6065 LNAWI
+6065 LNAWV

-6303 SAERTAANPHSSEVL
+6303 SSERIAARPNSSEVL

-6468 AILIEDELEELHRY
+6468 ATLIEDELEELHRY

-6488 RVARFHRRLTSRH
+6488 RVARFHQRLTSRH
-6501 PGLDDEKETSENETD
+6501 PGSDDEKETSENETD

-6531 AISEMPASPQSLC
+6531 AISEGPSSPQSLC
-6544 HLVPPTQSHERSGCE
+6544 HLMPPTQGHERSGCE

-6578 GSSSHEDE
+6578 GSSSHEDDE
-6586 EEGTYYSA
+6586 EATYYSA

-6621 SVAEA
+6621 SVSEA
-6626 HPWHSPGSPVCRKH
+6626 HPWHSPDSPVCRKH

-6653 GPETSTPYKT
+6653 GPETSTPYKPD
-6663 GYVNQL
+6663 YVKQL
-6669 RPTSSGSINNEKIT
+6669 SSASSGSINKEKIT
-6683 SADVSDEEP
+6683 SANMSDEEP
-6692 QDEQELLNIA
+6692 QDEQELVNIT

-6727 MKQNLQQW
+6727 MKQKLQQW
-6735 QQLNSDLSEVS
+6735 KQLNSDLSDVS

-6755 LEDLQKP
+6755 LEELQKV
-6762 KPPASMQMMEQRVK
+6762 KPPTSMQVLEQRVK

-6800 DFQQADSTESKEL
+6800 EFQKGDSTEFKEL

-6818 QVNLR
+6818 KVNLH
-6823 WEKATHAL
+6823 WEKATRAL
-6831 DNWRKGLQQALL
+6831 DNWRKGLQAALL
-6843 HCQDFHEQSQKLL
+6843 HCQDFHDQSQKLI
-6856 LWLASAES
+6856 LWLASADS
-6864 RRNEVQ
+6864 RRNEAQ
-6870 ITDPNPDPHTLLECQ
+6870 IRDPNADPNTVLECQ
-6885 KELLQLEKEL
+6885 KELMQLEKEL

-6908 STYLLLKSDGEDY
+6908 TAYLLLKSDGDY
-6921 IEADE
+6921 NEADE

-6932 KKLKQL
+6932 RKLKQL
-6938 IEQVSH
+6938 TEQVSH
-6944 DLKTIEGNLDTRAFL
+6944 DLKTIQGNLDTRAFL
-6959 PAPGDLDSK
+6959 LVPDDLDSG
-6968 VYHPVAAK
+6968 VCNPVAAK
-6976 SSPPVKK
+6976 SSPAVKK
-6983 ATIRRTV
+6983 IAVRRT
-6990 AGKSNSST
+6990 ADGRNSSSP
-6998 RGEGHPQTPR
+6998 RGESHQ
-7008 AVPRSP
+7008 AHPRSP